1 MDKRL
6 LVKRTLGCVCAAT
19 MMGAT
24 LVTHHDSLNTVIAE
38 EKTVQVQKE
47 LPFIDSLHYLSENS
61 KKEFKEELSKVG
73 EASQKVKE
81 ILAKAQ
87 QADKQAQALAEMKIP
102 EKIPMKPLH
111 GPLYGGYF
119 RTWHD
124 KTSDPSEK
132 DKVNSMGELPKEVD
146 LAFVFHDWTK
156 DYSLFWKELATKHVP
171 KLNKQG
177 TRVIRTIPWRFLA
190 GGDNSGIAEDASKYP
205 NTPEGNKAL
214 AKAIVD
220 EYVYKYNLDGLDVD
234 IERDSIPKVNGEVSD
249 ENLKRSIH
257 VFEEIGKLIGPKG
270 ADKSRLFIMDSTYM
284 ADKNPLIERGAP
296 YIDLLLVQ
304 VYGARGEQGE
314 FQNDTK
320 LVTET
325 PEERWQGYSKYIR
338 PEQYMV
344 GFSFYEE
351 KAGSGNLWYDINTR
365 KDEDTA
371 NGINTDIT
379 GTRAERYARWQPKT
393 GGVKGGI
400 FSYAVDRD
408 GVAHQPEKV
417 AQQDK
422 RSQMQVDEITD
433 NIFHSDYSVSKA
445 LKQVMLKDKSYDL
458 IDEKDFPDKALREAV
473 IAQVGTRKGDL
484 ERFNGTL
491 RLDNPAIQSLEG
503 LNKFK
508 KLSQLDLIG
517 LSRITKLDRSV
528 LPANMKS
535 GKDTLETVLETYK
548 KNSKEE
554 PATIPPVSLT
564 ISGLTGLKELDLSGF
579 DRETLA
585 GLDAATLTS
594 LEKVDIS
601 GNKLDLAPGTE
612 NRQIFDVMRS
622 TVSNHVR
629 SNEQTVRFDK
639 QKPTGHYPTTYGT
652 TSLRLPKAE
661 GNIDL
666 QSRLLFGT
674 VTNQGTLINSEADYK
689 AYQNQKIA
697 GRNFV
702 DPDYHYNNF
711 KVSYDNYTLT
721 VTDSTLG
728 TTTDKRLATDK
739 EETYNVDFFSPA
751 DKTKAVH
758 TAKVIVGDEKTMMV
772 NLAEGATVIGGSA
785 DSVNARKVFD
795 GKIQSNLLTFD
806 NQASIIFE
814 IKDPSLAK
822 YWRLFN
828 DSSKDKDD
836 YIKEAKL
843 EVFTGQLNAEADV
856 KTSLEKSGDWV
867 TVSTYSGEEKVYSHS
882 LDNISAKYW
891 RVTVD
896 TKGGQYSSPSL
907 PELQILGYP
916 LPNADAIMKT
926 VTAAKELSQQKDKFP
941 QQVLGELITKEA
953 AVEASLTSKMFD
965 IAVINTNVEA
975 LKNVVD
981 ECLAYDKN
989 KETAFKATEDYR
1001 AAVNRIKAE
1010 RVTAE
1015 EMAQFKDLTEKA
1027 AWLNSK
1033 IEAKLADRGYD
1044 TDLMGLVDK
1053 LTPITE
1059 ALKLFAK

>member
-1 MDKRL
+1 MDKHL

-19 MMGAT
+19 LMGAA
-24 LVTHHDSLNTVIAE
+24 LATHHDSLNTVKAE

-47 LPFIDSLHYLSENS
+47 LPSIDSLHYLSENS
-61 KKEFKEELSKVG
+61 KKEFKEELSKAG
-73 EASQKVKE
+73 QESQKVKE

-87 QADKQAQALAEMKIP
+87 QADKQAQELAKMKIP

-124 KTSDPSEK
+124 KTSDPTEK

-146 LAFVFHDWTK
+146 LAFIFHDWTK

-190 GGDNSGIAEDASKYP
+190 GGDNSGIAEDTSKYP

-234 IERDSIPKVNGEVSD
+234 VEHDSIPKVDKKEDTAGVE
-249 ENLKRSIH
+249 RSIQ

-270 ADKSRLFIMDSTYM
+270 VDKSRLFIMDSTYM

-296 YIDLLLVQ
+296 YINLLLVQ
-304 VYGARGEQGE
+304 VYGSQGE
-314 FQNDTK
+314 KGGWEPVSNRPEKTM
-320 LVTET
+320 
-325 PEERWQGYSKYIR
+325 EERWQGYSKYIR
-338 PEQYMV
+338 PEQYMI

-351 KAGSGNLWYDINTR
+351 RAGSGNLWYDINSR
-365 KDEDTA
+365 KDDDKA

-400 FSYAVDRD
+400 FSYAIDRD
-408 GVAHQPEKV
+408 GVAHQPKQIAEK
-417 AQQDK
+417 DK
-422 RSQMQVDEITD
+422 QNVKNNQPQIPEITD

-445 LKQVMLKDKSYDL
+445 LKTVMLKDKSYDL

-473 IAQVGTRKGDL
+473 MAQVGTRKGDL

-508 KLSQLDLIG
+508 KLAQLDLIG
-517 LSRITKLDRSV
+517 LSRITKLDQSV
-528 LPANMKS
+528 LPANMKP

-548 KNSKEE
+548 KDNKEE
-554 PATIPPVSLT
+554 PATIPPVSLKV
-564 ISGLTGLKELDLSGF
+564 SGLTGLKELDLSGF

-612 NRQIFDVMRS
+612 NRQIFDTMLS
-622 TVSNHVR
+622 TVSNHVG
-629 SNEQTVRFDK
+629 SNEQTVKFDK
-639 QKPTGHYPTTYGT
+639 QKPTGHYPDTYGK
-652 TSLRLPKAE
+652 TSLRLPVAE

-666 QSRLLFGT
+666 QSQLLFGT

-689 AYQNQKIA
+689 AYQNHKIA
-697 GRNFV
+697 GRSFV
-702 DPDYHYNNF
+702 DSNYHYNNF
-711 KVSYDNYTLT
+711 KVSYENYTVK

-728 TTTDKRLATDK
+728 TTTDKTLATDK
-739 EETYNVDFFSPA
+739 EETYKVDFFSPA

-758 TAKVIVGDEKTMMV
+758 TAKVIIGDEKTMMV
-772 NLAEGATVIGGSA
+772 NLAAGATVIGGSA
-785 DSVNARKVFD
+785 DSQAALKAFD
-795 GKIQSNLLTFD
+795 GVIEYNPISTQNR
-806 NQASIIFE
+806 ASIIFE
-814 IKDPSLAK
+814 MKDPSLAK

-828 DSSKDKDD
+828 DSSKGEDD

-856 KTSLEKSGDWV
+856 KTSLEKSDDWQ
-867 TVSTYSGEEKVYSHS
+867 TVSTYSGQEQVFSHA

-891 RVTVD
+891 RITVD
-896 TKGGQYSSPSL
+896 NKKNQYGYVSL

-916 LPNADAIMKT
+916 LPNADTIMKT
-926 VTAAKELSQQKDKFP
+926 VTTAKELSQQKDKFS
-941 QQVLGELITKEA
+941 QKMLDELK
-953 AVEASLTSKMFD
+953 
-965 IAVINTNVEA
+965 
-975 LKNVVD
+975 
-981 ECLAYDKN
+981 
-989 KETAFKATEDYR
+989 
-1001 AAVNRIKAE
+1001 IK
-1010 RVTAE
+1010 
-1015 EMAQFKDLTEKA
+1015 EMALETS
-1027 AWLNSK
+1027 LNSK
-1033 IEAKLADRGYD
+1033 IFDVTAINANAG
-1044 TDLMGLVDK
+1044 V
-1053 LTPITE
+1053 
-1059 ALKLFAK
+1059 LKDCIEKRQLLKK

>member
-1 MDKRL
+1 MDKHL

-19 MMGAT
+19 LMGAA
-24 LVTHHDSLNTVIAE
+24 LATHHDSLNTVKAE

-47 LPFIDSLHYLSENS
+47 LPSIDSLHYLSENS
-61 KKEFKEELSKVG
+61 KKEFKEELSKAG
-73 EASQKVKE
+73 QESQKGKE

-87 QADKQAQALAEMKIP
+87 QADKQAQELAKMKIP

-124 KTSDPSEK
+124 KTSDPTEK

-146 LAFVFHDWTK
+146 LAFIFHDWTK

-190 GGDNSGIAEDASKYP
+190 GGDNSGIAEDTSKYP

-234 IERDSIPKVNGEVSD
+234 VEHDSIPKVDKKEDTAGVE
-249 ENLKRSIH
+249 RSIQ

-304 VYGARGEQGE
+304 VYGARGEKGV

-320 LVTET
+320 LVTDT

-338 PEQYMV
+338 PEQYMI

-351 KAGSGNLWYDINTR
+351 RAGSGNLWYDINSR
-365 KDEDTA
+365 KDDDKA

-400 FSYAVDRD
+400 FSYAIDRD

-422 RSQMQVDEITD
+422 RSQTQVDEITD

-445 LKQVMLKDKSYDL
+445 LKTVMLKDKSYDL

-473 IAQVGTRKGDL
+473 MAQVGTRKGDL

-508 KLSQLDLIG
+508 KLAQLDLIG
-517 LSRITKLDRSV
+517 LSRITKLDQSV
-528 LPANMKS
+528 LPANMKP

-548 KNSKEE
+548 QDNKEE
-554 PATIPPVSLT
+554 PATIPPVSLKV
-564 ISGLTGLKELDLSGF
+564 SGLTGLKELDLSGF

-612 NRQIFDVMRS
+612 NRQIFDTMLS
-622 TVSNHVR
+622 TVSNHVG
-629 SNEQTVRFDK
+629 SNEQTVKFDK
-639 QKPTGHYPTTYGT
+639 QKPTGHYPDTYGK
-652 TSLRLPKAE
+652 TSLRLPVAE

-666 QSRLLFGT
+666 QSQLLFGT

-689 AYQNQKIA
+689 AYQNHKIA
-697 GRNFV
+697 GRSFV
-702 DPDYHYNNF
+702 DSNYHYNNF
-711 KVSYDNYTLT
+711 KVSYENYTVK

-728 TTTDKRLATDK
+728 TTTDKTLATDK
-739 EETYNVDFFSPA
+739 EETYKVDFFSPA

-758 TAKVIVGDEKTMMV
+758 TAKVIIGDEKTMMV

-785 DSVNARKVFD
+785 DSQAALKAFD
-795 GKIQSNLLTFD
+795 GVIEYNPISTQNR
-806 NQASIIFE
+806 ASIIFE
-814 IKDPSLAK
+814 MKDPSLAK

-828 DSSKDKDD
+828 DSSKGEDD

-856 KTSLEKSGDWV
+856 KTSLEKSDDWQ
-867 TVSTYSGEEKVYSHS
+867 TVSTYSGQEQVFSHA

-891 RVTVD
+891 RITVD
-896 TKGGQYSSPSL
+896 NKKNQYGYVSL

-916 LPNADAIMKT
+916 LPNADTIMKT
-926 VTAAKELSQQKDKFP
+926 VTTAKELSQQKDKFS
-941 QQVLGELITKEA
+941 QKMLDELK
-953 AVEASLTSKMFD
+953 
-965 IAVINTNVEA
+965 
-975 LKNVVD
+975 
-981 ECLAYDKN
+981 
-989 KETAFKATEDYR
+989 
-1001 AAVNRIKAE
+1001 IK
-1010 RVTAE
+1010 
-1015 EMAQFKDLTEKA
+1015 EMALETS
-1027 AWLNSK
+1027 LNSK
-1033 IEAKLADRGYD
+1033 IFDVTAINANAG
-1044 TDLMGLVDK
+1044 V
-1053 LTPITE
+1053 
-1059 ALKLFAK
+1059 LKDCIEKRQLLKK

>member
-1 MDKRL
+1 MDKHL

-19 MMGAT
+19 LMGAA
-24 LVTHHDSLNTVIAE
+24 LATHHDSLNTVKAE

-47 LPFIDSLHYLSENS
+47 LSSIDSLHYLSENS
-61 KKEFKEELSKVG
+61 KKEFKEELSKEKVP
-73 EASQKVKE
+73 EKVKE

-87 QADKQAQALAEMKIP
+87 QADKQAQELAKMKIP

-124 KTSDPSEK
+124 KTSDPTEK

-146 LAFVFHDWTK
+146 LAFIFHDWTK

-190 GGDNSGIAEDASKYP
+190 GGDNSGIAEDTSKYP

-234 IERDSIPKVNGEVSD
+234 VEHDSIPKVDKKEDTAGVE
-249 ENLKRSIH
+249 RSIQ

-296 YIDLLLVQ
+296 YINLLLVQ
-304 VYGARGEQGE
+304 VYGSQGE
-314 FQNDTK
+314 KGGWEPVSNRPEKTM
-320 LVTET
+320 
-325 PEERWQGYSKYIR
+325 EERWQGYSKYIR
-338 PEQYMV
+338 PEQYMI

-351 KAGSGNLWYDINTR
+351 RAGSGNLWYDINSR
-365 KDEDTA
+365 KDEDKA

-400 FSYAVDRD
+400 FSYAIDRD

-422 RSQMQVDEITD
+422 RSQTQVDEITD

-445 LKQVMLKDKSYDL
+445 LKTVMLKDKSYDL

-473 IAQVGTRKGDL
+473 MAQVGTRKGDL

-508 KLSQLDLIG
+508 KLAQLELIG
-517 LSRITKLDRSV
+517 LSRITKLDQSV
-528 LPANMKS
+528 LPANMKP

-548 KNSKEE
+548 KDNKEE
-554 PATIPPVSLT
+554 PATIPPVSLKV
-564 ISGLTGLKELDLSGF
+564 SGLTGLKELDLSGF

-612 NRQIFDVMRS
+612 NRQIFDTMLS
-622 TVSNHVR
+622 TVSNHVG
-629 SNEQTVRFDK
+629 SNEQTVKFDK
-639 QKPTGHYPTTYGT
+639 QKPTGHYPDTYGK
-652 TSLRLPKAE
+652 TSLRLPVAE

-666 QSRLLFGT
+666 QSQLLFGT

-689 AYQNQKIA
+689 AYQNHKIA
-697 GRNFV
+697 GRSFV
-702 DPDYHYNNF
+702 DSNYHYNNF
-711 KVSYDNYTLT
+711 KVSYENYTVK

-728 TTTDKRLATDK
+728 TTTDKTLATDK
-739 EETYNVDFFSPA
+739 EETYKVDFFSPA

-758 TAKVIVGDEKTMMV
+758 TAKVIIGDEKTMMV

-785 DSVNARKVFD
+785 DSQAALKAFD
-795 GKIQSNLLTFD
+795 GVIEYNPISTQNR
-806 NQASIIFE
+806 ASIIFE
-814 IKDPSLAK
+814 MKNPSLAK

-828 DSSKDKDD
+828 DSSKDKKD

-856 KTSLEKSGDWV
+856 KTSLEKSDDWQ
-867 TVSTYSGEEKVYSHS
+867 TVSTYSGQEQVFSHA

-891 RVTVD
+891 RITVD
-896 TKGGQYSSPSL
+896 TKGGNYSWPSL

-916 LPNADAIMKT
+916 LPNADTIMKT
-926 VTAAKELSQQKDKFP
+926 VTTAKELSQQKDKFS
-941 QQVLGELITKEA
+941 QKMLDELK
-953 AVEASLTSKMFD
+953 
-965 IAVINTNVEA
+965 
-975 LKNVVD
+975 
-981 ECLAYDKN
+981 
-989 KETAFKATEDYR
+989 
-1001 AAVNRIKAE
+1001 IK
-1010 RVTAE
+1010 
-1015 EMAQFKDLTEKA
+1015 EMALETS
-1027 AWLNSK
+1027 LNSK
-1033 IEAKLADRGYD
+1033 IFDVTAINANAG
-1044 TDLMGLVDK
+1044 V
-1053 LTPITE
+1053 
-1059 ALKLFAK
+1059 LKDCIEKKVSC

>member
-1 MDKRL
+1 MDKHL

-19 MMGAT
+19 LMGAA
-24 LVTHHDSLNTVIAE
+24 LATHHDSLNTVKAE

-47 LPFIDSLHYLSENS
+47 LSSIDSLHYLSENS
-61 KKEFKEELSKVG
+61 KKEFKEELSKEKVP
-73 EASQKVKE
+73 EKVKE

-87 QADKQAQALAEMKIP
+87 QADKQAQELTKMKIP

-124 KTSDPSEK
+124 KTSDPTEK

-146 LAFVFHDWTK
+146 LAFIFHDWTK

-190 GGDNSGIAEDASKYP
+190 GGDNSGIAEDTSKYP

-234 IERDSIPKVNGEVSD
+234 VEHDSIPKVNGKASD
-249 ENLKRSIH
+249 ENLKRSID

-270 ADKSRLFIMDSTYM
+270 VDKSRLFIMDSTYM

-338 PEQYMV
+338 PEQYMI

-351 KAGSGNLWYDINTR
+351 RAGSGNLWYDINSR
-365 KDEDTA
+365 KDDDKA

-400 FSYAVDRD
+400 FSYAIDRD
-408 GVAHQPEKV
+408 GVAHQPKQIAEK
-417 AQQDK
+417 DK
-422 RSQMQVDEITD
+422 QNVKNNQPQIPEITD

-445 LKQVMLKDKSYDL
+445 LKTVMLKDKSYDL

-473 IAQVGTRKGDL
+473 MAQVGTRKGDL

-508 KLSQLDLIG
+508 KLAQLDLIG
-517 LSRITKLDRSV
+517 LSRITKLDQSV
-528 LPANMKS
+528 LPANMKP

-548 KNSKEE
+548 KDNKEE
-554 PATIPPVSLT
+554 PATIPPVSLKV
-564 ISGLTGLKELDLSGF
+564 SGLTGLKELDLSGF

-612 NRQIFDVMRS
+612 NRQIFDTMLS
-622 TVSNHVR
+622 TISNHVG
-629 SNEQTVRFDK
+629 SNEQTVKFDK
-639 QKPTGHYPTTYGT
+639 QKPTGHYPDTYGK
-652 TSLRLPKAE
+652 TSLRLPVAE

-666 QSRLLFGT
+666 QSQLLFGT

-689 AYQNQKIA
+689 AYQNHKIA
-697 GRNFV
+697 GRSFV
-702 DPDYHYNNF
+702 DSNYHYNNF
-711 KVSYDNYTLT
+711 KVSYENYTVK

-728 TTTDKRLATDK
+728 TTTDKTLATDK
-739 EETYNVDFFSPA
+739 EETYKVDFFSPA

-785 DSVNARKVFD
+785 DSQAALKAFD
-795 GKIQSNLLTFD
+795 GVIEYNPISTQNR
-806 NQASIIFE
+806 ASIIFE
-814 IKDPSLAK
+814 MKDPSLAK

-828 DSSKDKDD
+828 DSSKGEDD

-856 KTSLEKSGDWV
+856 KTSLEKSDDWQ
-867 TVSTYSGEEKVYSHS
+867 TVSTYSGQEQVFSHA

-896 TKGGQYSSPSL
+896 TKGGNYSWSSL

-916 LPNADAIMKT
+916 LPNADTIMKT
-926 VTAAKELSQQKDKFP
+926 VTTAKELSQQKDKFS
-941 QQVLGELITKEA
+941 QKILDELK
-953 AVEASLTSKMFD
+953 
-965 IAVINTNVEA
+965 
-975 LKNVVD
+975 
-981 ECLAYDKN
+981 
-989 KETAFKATEDYR
+989 
-1001 AAVNRIKAE
+1001 IK
-1010 RVTAE
+1010 
-1015 EMAQFKDLTEKA
+1015 EMALETS
-1027 AWLNSK
+1027 LNSK
-1033 IEAKLADRGYD
+1033 IFDVTAIDANAG
-1044 TDLMGLVDK
+1044 V
-1053 LTPITE
+1053 
-1059 ALKLFAK
+1059 LKDCIEKRQLLKK

>member
-1 MDKRL
+1 MDKHL

-19 MMGAT
+19 LMGAA
-24 LVTHHDSLNTVIAE
+24 LATHHDSLNTVKAE

-47 LPFIDSLHYLSENS
+47 LSSIDSLHYLSENS
-61 KKEFKEELSKVG
+61 KKEFKEELSKAG
-73 EASQKVKE
+73 QESQKVKE

-87 QADKQAQALAEMKIP
+87 QADKQAQELAKMKIP

-124 KTSDPSEK
+124 KTSDPTEK

-146 LAFVFHDWTK
+146 LAFIFHDWTK

-190 GGDNSGIAEDASKYP
+190 GGDNSGIAEDTSKYP

-234 IERDSIPKVNGEVSD
+234 VEHDSIPKVNGKASD
-249 ENLKRSIH
+249 ENLKRSIQ

-270 ADKSRLFIMDSTYM
+270 VDKSRLFIMDSTYM

-296 YIDLLLVQ
+296 YINLLLVQ
-304 VYGARGEQGE
+304 VYGSQGE
-314 FQNDTK
+314 KGGWEPVSNRPEKTM
-320 LVTET
+320 
-325 PEERWQGYSKYIR
+325 EERWQGYSKYIR
-338 PEQYMV
+338 PEQYMI

-351 KAGSGNLWYDINTR
+351 RAGSGNLWYDINVE
-365 KDEDTA
+365 DES
-371 NGINTDIT
+371 NPNIGKEIK
-379 GTRAERYARWQPKT
+379 GTRAERYAKWQPKT

-408 GVAHQPEKV
+408 GVAHPK
-417 AQQDK
+417 K
-422 RSQMQVDEITD
+422 NGYKNPKLD
-433 NIFHSDYSVSKA
+433 NIVTSDYSVSKA
-445 LKQVMLKDKSYDL
+445 LKTVMLKDKSYDL

-473 IAQVGTRKGDL
+473 MAQVGTRKGDL

-508 KLSQLDLIG
+508 KLAQLDLIG
-517 LSRITKLDRSV
+517 LSRITKLDQSV
-528 LPANMKS
+528 LPANMKP

-548 KNSKEE
+548 KDNKEE
-554 PATIPPVSLT
+554 SATIPPVSLKV
-564 ISGLTGLKELDLSGF
+564 SGLTGLKELDLSGF

-612 NRQIFDVMRS
+612 NRQIFDTMLS
-622 TVSNHVR
+622 TVSNHVG
-629 SNEQTVRFDK
+629 SNKQTVKFDK
-639 QKPTGHYPTTYGT
+639 QKPTGHYPDTYGK
-652 TSLRLPKAE
+652 TSLRLPVANEKV
-661 GNIDL
+661 DL
-666 QSRLLFGT
+666 QSQLLFGT

-689 AYQNQKIA
+689 AYQNQQIA
-697 GRNFV
+697 GRSFV
-702 DPDYHYNNF
+702 DSNYHYNNF
-711 KVSYDNYTLT
+711 KVSYENYTVK

-728 TTTDKRLATDK
+728 TTTDKTLATDK
-739 EETYNVDFFSPA
+739 EETYKVDFFSPA

-785 DSVNARKVFD
+785 DPVNARKVFD
-795 GKIQSNLLTFD
+795 SEIQSNLLTFD

-814 IKDPSLAK
+814 MKDPSLAK

-828 DSSKDKDD
+828 DSSKGKDD

-856 KTSLEKSGDWV
+856 KTSLEKSDDWQ
-867 TVSTYSGEEKVYSHS
+867 TVSTYSGQEQVFSHA

-891 RVTVD
+891 RITVD
-896 TKGGQYSSPSL
+896 NKKNQYGCVSL

-916 LPNADAIMKT
+916 LPNADIIMKT
-926 VTAAKELSQQKDKFP
+926 VTAAKELSQQKDKFS
-941 QQVLGELITKEA
+941 QKMLDELK
-953 AVEASLTSKMFD
+953 
-965 IAVINTNVEA
+965 
-975 LKNVVD
+975 
-981 ECLAYDKN
+981 
-989 KETAFKATEDYR
+989 
-1001 AAVNRIKAE
+1001 IK
-1010 RVTAE
+1010 
-1015 EMAQFKDLTEKA
+1015 EMALETS
-1027 AWLNSK
+1027 LNSK
-1033 IEAKLADRGYD
+1033 IFDVTAINANAG
-1044 TDLMGLVDK
+1044 V
-1053 LTPITE
+1053 
-1059 ALKLFAK
+1059 LKDCIEKRQLLKK

>member
-1 MDKRL
+1 MDKHL

-19 MMGAT
+19 LMGAA
-24 LVTHHDSLNTVIAE
+24 LATHHDSLNTVKAE

-47 LPFIDSLHYLSENS
+47 LSSIDGLHYLSENS
-61 KKEFKEELSKVG
+61 KKEFKEELSKEKVP
-73 EASQKVKE
+73 EKVKE

-87 QADKQAQALAEMKIP
+87 QADKQAQELAKMKIP

-124 KTSDPSEK
+124 KTSDPTEK

-146 LAFVFHDWTK
+146 LAFIFHDWTK

-177 TRVIRTIPWRFLA
+177 TRVIRTIPWRFLD
-190 GGDNSGIAEDASKYP
+190 GGDNSGIAEDTSKYP

-214 AKAIVD
+214 AKSIVD

-234 IERDSIPKVNGEVSD
+234 VEHDSIPKVDKKEDTAGVE
-249 ENLKRSIH
+249 RSIQ

-296 YIDLLLVQ
+296 YINLLLVQ
-304 VYGARGEQGE
+304 VYGSQGE
-314 FQNDTK
+314 KGGWEPVSNRPEKTM
-320 LVTET
+320 
-325 PEERWQGYSKYIR
+325 EERWQGYSKYIR
-338 PEQYMV
+338 PEQYMI

-351 KAGSGNLWYDINTR
+351 RAGSGNLWYDINVE
-365 KDEDTA
+365 DES
-371 NGINTDIT
+371 NPNIGKEIK
-379 GTRAERYARWQPKT
+379 GTRAERYAKWQPKT

-408 GVAHQPEKV
+408 GVAHPK
-417 AQQDK
+417 K
-422 RSQMQVDEITD
+422 NGYKNPKLD
-433 NIFHSDYSVSKA
+433 NIVTSDYSVSKA
-445 LKQVMLKDKSYDL
+445 LKTVMLKDKSYDL

-473 IAQVGTRKGDL
+473 MAQVGTRKGDL
-484 ERFNGTL
+484 ERFDGTL

-508 KLSQLDLIG
+508 KLAQLDLIG
-517 LSRITKLDRSV
+517 LSRITKLDQSV
-528 LPANMKS
+528 LPANMKP

-548 KNSKEE
+548 KDNKEE
-554 PATIPPVSLT
+554 SATIPPVSLKV
-564 ISGLTGLKELDLSGF
+564 SGLTGLKELDLSGF

-612 NRQIFDVMRS
+612 NRQIFDTMLS
-622 TVSNHVR
+622 TVSNHVG
-629 SNEQTVRFDK
+629 SNKQTVKFDK
-639 QKPTGHYPTTYGT
+639 QKPTGHYPDTYGK
-652 TSLRLPKAE
+652 TSLRLPVANEKV
-661 GNIDL
+661 DL
-666 QSRLLFGT
+666 QSQLLFGT

-689 AYQNQKIA
+689 AYQNHKIA
-697 GRNFV
+697 GRSFV
-702 DPDYHYNNF
+702 DSNYHYNNF
-711 KVSYDNYTLT
+711 KVSYENYTVK

-728 TTTDKRLATDK
+728 TTTDKTLATDK
-739 EETYNVDFFSPA
+739 EETYKVDFFSPA

-772 NLAEGATVIGGSA
+772 NLAAGATVIKSEN
-785 DSVNARKVFD
+785 DENAKKVFN
-795 GKIQSNLLTFD
+795 GIMEYNPISTQNR
-806 NQASIIFE
+806 ASIIFE

-828 DSSKDKDD
+828 DSSKDKKD

-856 KTSLEKSGDWV
+856 KTSLEKSDDWQ
-867 TVSTYSGEEKVYSHS
+867 TVSTYSGQEQVFSHA

-891 RVTVD
+891 RITVD
-896 TKGGQYSSPSL
+896 NKKNQYGYVSL

-916 LPNADAIMKT
+916 LPNADTIMKT
-926 VTAAKELSQQKDKFP
+926 VPAAKELSQQKDKFS
-941 QQVLGELITKEA
+941 QKMLDELK
-953 AVEASLTSKMFD
+953 
-965 IAVINTNVEA
+965 
-975 LKNVVD
+975 
-981 ECLAYDKN
+981 
-989 KETAFKATEDYR
+989 
-1001 AAVNRIKAE
+1001 IK
-1010 RVTAE
+1010 
-1015 EMAQFKDLTEKA
+1015 EMALETS
-1027 AWLNSK
+1027 LNSK
-1033 IEAKLADRGYD
+1033 IFDVTAINANAG
-1044 TDLMGLVDK
+1044 V
-1053 LTPITE
+1053 
-1059 ALKLFAK
+1059 LKDCIEKRQLLKK

>member
-1 MDKRL
+1 MDKHL

-19 MMGAT
+19 LMGAA
-24 LVTHHDSLNTVIAE
+24 LATHHDSLNTVKAE

-47 LPFIDSLHYLSENS
+47 LSSIDSLHYLSENS
-61 KKEFKEELSKVG
+61 KKEFKEELSKAG
-73 EASQKVKE
+73 QESQKVKE

-87 QADKQAQALAEMKIP
+87 QADKQAQELAKMKIP

-124 KTSDPSEK
+124 KTSDPTEK

-146 LAFVFHDWTK
+146 LAFIFHDWTK

-190 GGDNSGIAEDASKYP
+190 GGDNSGIAEDTSKYP

-234 IERDSIPKVNGEVSD
+234 VEHDSIPKVDKKEDTAGVE
-249 ENLKRSIH
+249 RSIQ

-270 ADKSRLFIMDSTYM
+270 VDKSRLFIMDSTYM

-314 FQNDTK
+314 FQNDTR

-338 PEQYMV
+338 PEQYMI

-351 KAGSGNLWYDINTR
+351 RAGSGNLWYDINVE
-365 KDEDTA
+365 DES
-371 NGINTDIT
+371 NPNVGKEIK
-379 GTRAERYARWQPKT
+379 GTRAERYAKWQPKT

-408 GVAHQPEKV
+408 GVAHPK
-417 AQQDK
+417 K
-422 RSQMQVDEITD
+422 NGYKNPKLD
-433 NIFHSDYSVSKA
+433 NIVTSDYSVSKA
-445 LKQVMLKDKSYDL
+445 LKTVMLKDKSYDL

-473 IAQVGTRKGDL
+473 MAQVGTRKGDL

-508 KLSQLDLIG
+508 KLAQLDLIG
-517 LSRITKLDRSV
+517 LSRITKLDQSV
-528 LPANMKS
+528 LPANMKP

-548 KNSKEE
+548 KDNKEE
-554 PATIPPVSLT
+554 PATIPPVSLKV
-564 ISGLTGLKELDLSGF
+564 SGLTGLKELDLSGF

-612 NRQIFDVMRS
+612 NRQIFDIMLS
-622 TVSNHVR
+622 TISNHVG
-629 SNEQTVRFDK
+629 SNEQTVKFDK
-639 QKPTGHYPTTYGT
+639 QKPTGHYPDTYGK
-652 TSLRLPKAE
+652 TSLRLPVANEKV
-661 GNIDL
+661 DL
-666 QSRLLFGT
+666 QSQLLFGT

-689 AYQNQKIA
+689 AYQNHKIA
-697 GRNFV
+697 GRSFV
-702 DPDYHYNNF
+702 DSNYHYNNF
-711 KVSYDNYTLT
+711 KVSYENYTVK

-728 TTTDKRLATDK
+728 TTTDKTLATDK
-739 EETYNVDFFSPA
+739 EETYKVDFFSPA

-785 DSVNARKVFD
+785 DKEMSRNVFD
-795 GKIQSNLLTFD
+795 GSLGGDRSNLLGMSGPKST
-806 NQASIIFE
+806 IIFNLKESGIVKHWRFFNDRARSPQNPAEDIQE
-814 IKDPSLAK
+814 IKLQVFDSEK
-822 YWRLFN
+822 YDIETLLKTPNQF
-828 DSSKDKDD
+828 DKDD
-836 YIKEAKL
+836 YWIT
-843 EVFTGQLNAEADV
+843 VD
-856 KTSLEKSGDWV
+856 SYKSKSE
-867 TVSTYSGEEKVYSHS
+867 TVNNYDQVLKM
-882 LDNISAKYW
+882 NSAKYW

-896 TKGGQYSSPSL
+896 TKGGNYSWPSL

-916 LPNADAIMKT
+916 LPNADTIMKT
-926 VTAAKELSQQKDKFP
+926 VTAAKELSQQKDKFS
-941 QQVLGELITKEA
+941 QKMLDELK
-953 AVEASLTSKMFD
+953 
-965 IAVINTNVEA
+965 
-975 LKNVVD
+975 
-981 ECLAYDKN
+981 
-989 KETAFKATEDYR
+989 
-1001 AAVNRIKAE
+1001 IK
-1010 RVTAE
+1010 
-1015 EMAQFKDLTEKA
+1015 EMALETS
-1027 AWLNSK
+1027 LNSK
-1033 IEAKLADRGYD
+1033 IFDVTAINANAG
-1044 TDLMGLVDK
+1044 V
-1053 LTPITE
+1053 
-1059 ALKLFAK
+1059 LKDCIEKRQLLKK

>member
-1 MDKRL
+1 MDKHL

-19 MMGAT
+19 LMGAA
-24 LVTHHDSLNTVIAE
+24 LATHHDSLNTVKAE

-47 LPFIDSLHYLSENS
+47 LSSIDSLHYLSENS
-61 KKEFKEELSKVG
+61 KKEFKEELSKEKVP
-73 EASQKVKE
+73 EKVKE

-87 QADKQAQALAEMKIP
+87 QADKQAQELTKMKIP

-124 KTSDPSEK
+124 KTSDPTEK

-146 LAFVFHDWTK
+146 LAFIFHDWTK

-190 GGDNSGIAEDASKYP
+190 GGDNSGIAEDTSKYP

-234 IERDSIPKVNGEVSD
+234 VEHDSIPKVNGKASD
-249 ENLKRSIH
+249 ENLKRSID

-304 VYGARGEQGE
+304 VYGVRGEQGE

-338 PEQYMV
+338 PEQYMI

-351 KAGSGNLWYDINTR
+351 RAGSGNLWYDINSR
-365 KDEDTA
+365 KDEDKA

-393 GGVKGGI
+393 GGIKGGI
-400 FSYAVDRD
+400 FSYAIDRD
-408 GVAHQPEKV
+408 GVAHQPKQIAEK
-417 AQQDK
+417 DK
-422 RSQMQVDEITD
+422 QNVKNNQPQIPEITD

-445 LKQVMLKDKSYDL
+445 LKTVMLKDKSYDL

-473 IAQVGTRKGDL
+473 MAQVGTRKGDL

-508 KLSQLDLIG
+508 KLAQLDLIG
-517 LSRITKLDRSV
+517 LSRITKLDQSV
-528 LPANMKS
+528 LPANMKP

-548 KNSKEE
+548 KDNKEE
-554 PATIPPVSLT
+554 PATIPPVSLKV
-564 ISGLTGLKELDLSGF
+564 SGLTGLKELDLSGF

-612 NRQIFDVMRS
+612 NRQIFDTMLS
-622 TVSNHVR
+622 TVSNHVG
-629 SNEQTVRFDK
+629 SNEQTVKFDK
-639 QKPTGHYPTTYGT
+639 QKPTGHYPDTYGK
-652 TSLRLPKAE
+652 TSLRLPVANEKV
-661 GNIDL
+661 DL
-666 QSRLLFGT
+666 QSQLLFGT

-689 AYQNQKIA
+689 AYQNHKIA
-697 GRNFV
+697 GRSFV
-702 DPDYHYNNF
+702 DSNYHYNNF
-711 KVSYDNYTLT
+711 KVSYENYTVK

-728 TTTDKRLATDK
+728 TTTDKTLATDK
-739 EETYNVDFFSPA
+739 EETYKVDFFSPA

-772 NLAEGATVIGGSA
+772 NLAAGATVIKSEN
-785 DSVNARKVFD
+785 DENAKKVFN
-795 GKIQSNLLTFD
+795 GIMEYNPLSFNNKS
-806 NQASIIFE
+806 SIIFE
-814 IKDPSLAK
+814 MKDPSLAK

-828 DSSKDKDD
+828 DNSKGKDD

-856 KTSLEKSGDWV
+856 KTSLEKSDDWQ
-867 TVSTYSGEEKVYSHS
+867 TVSTYSGQEQVFSHA

-891 RVTVD
+891 RITVD
-896 TKGGQYSSPSL
+896 NKKNQYGYVSL

-916 LPNADAIMKT
+916 LPNADTIMKT
-926 VTAAKELSQQKDKFP
+926 VTAAKELSQQKDKFS
-941 QQVLGELITKEA
+941 QKMLDELK
-953 AVEASLTSKMFD
+953 
-965 IAVINTNVEA
+965 
-975 LKNVVD
+975 
-981 ECLAYDKN
+981 
-989 KETAFKATEDYR
+989 
-1001 AAVNRIKAE
+1001 IK
-1010 RVTAE
+1010 
-1015 EMAQFKDLTEKA
+1015 EMALETS
-1027 AWLNSK
+1027 LNSK
-1033 IEAKLADRGYD
+1033 IFDVTAINANAG
-1044 TDLMGLVDK
+1044 V
-1053 LTPITE
+1053 
-1059 ALKLFAK
+1059 LKDCIEKRQLLKK

>member
-1 MDKRL
+1 MDKHL

-19 MMGAT
+19 LMGAA
-24 LVTHHDSLNTVIAE
+24 LATHHDSLNTVKAE

-47 LPFIDSLHYLSENS
+47 LPSIDSLHYLSENS
-61 KKEFKEELSKVG
+61 KKEFKEELSKAG
-73 EASQKVKE
+73 QESQKVKE

-87 QADKQAQALAEMKIP
+87 QADKQAQELAKMKIP

-124 KTSDPSEK
+124 KTSDPTEK

-146 LAFVFHDWTK
+146 LAFIFHDWTK

-190 GGDNSGIAEDASKYP
+190 GGDNSGIAEDTSKYP

-234 IERDSIPKVNGEVSD
+234 VEHDSIPKVNGKASD
-249 ENLKRSIH
+249 ENLKRSIQ

-270 ADKSRLFIMDSTYM
+270 VDKSRLFIMDSTYM

-296 YIDLLLVQ
+296 YINLLLVQ
-304 VYGARGEQGE
+304 IYGSQGE
-314 FQNDTK
+314 KGVFQNDTK
-320 LVTET
+320 LVTDT

-338 PEQYMV
+338 PEQYMI

-351 KAGSGNLWYDINTR
+351 NAQEGNLWYDINSR

-371 NGINTDIT
+371 NGINSDIT

-400 FSYAVDRD
+400 FSYAIDRD
-408 GVAHQPEKV
+408 GVAHPK
-417 AQQDK
+417 K
-422 RSQMQVDEITD
+422 NGYKNPKLD
-433 NIFHSDYSVSKA
+433 NIVTSDYSVSKA
-445 LKQVMLKDKSYDL
+445 LKTVMLKDKSYDL

-473 IAQVGTRKGDL
+473 MAQVGTRKGDL

-508 KLSQLDLIG
+508 KLAQLDLIG
-517 LSRITKLDRSV
+517 LSRITKLDQSV
-528 LPANMKS
+528 LPANMKP

-548 KNSKEE
+548 KDNKEE
-554 PATIPPVSLT
+554 PATIPPVSLKV
-564 ISGLTGLKELDLSGF
+564 SGLTGLKELDLSGF

-612 NRQIFDVMRS
+612 NRQIFDTMLS
-622 TVSNHVR
+622 TVSNHLG
-629 SNEQTVRFDK
+629 SNEQTVKFDK
-639 QKPTGHYPTTYGT
+639 QKPTGHYPDTYGK
-652 TSLRLPKAE
+652 TSLRLPVANEKV
-661 GNIDL
+661 DL
-666 QSRLLFGT
+666 QSQLLFGT

-689 AYQNQKIA
+689 AYQNHKIA
-697 GRNFV
+697 GRSFV
-702 DPDYHYNNF
+702 DSNYHYNNF
-711 KVSYDNYTLT
+711 KVSYENYTVK

-728 TTTDKRLATDK
+728 TTTDKTLATDK
-739 EETYNVDFFSPA
+739 EETYKVDFFSPA

-772 NLAEGATVIGGSA
+772 NLAAGATVIGGSA
-785 DSVNARKVFD
+785 DPVNARKVFD
-795 GKIQSNLLTFD
+795 SEIQSNLLTFD

-814 IKDPSLAK
+814 MKEPSLAK

-828 DSSKDKDD
+828 DSSKDKKD

-856 KTSLEKSGDWV
+856 KTSLEKSDDWQ
-867 TVSTYSGEEKVYSHS
+867 TVSTYSGQEQVFSHA

-891 RVTVD
+891 RITVD
-896 TKGGQYSSPSL
+896 TKGGNYSWPSL

-916 LPNADAIMKT
+916 LPNADTIMKT
-926 VTAAKELSQQKDKFP
+926 VTTAKGLSQQKDKFS
-941 QQVLGELITKEA
+941 QKMLDELK
-953 AVEASLTSKMFD
+953 
-965 IAVINTNVEA
+965 
-975 LKNVVD
+975 
-981 ECLAYDKN
+981 
-989 KETAFKATEDYR
+989 
-1001 AAVNRIKAE
+1001 IK
-1010 RVTAE
+1010 
-1015 EMAQFKDLTEKA
+1015 EMALETS
-1027 AWLNSK
+1027 LNSK
-1033 IEAKLADRGYD
+1033 IFDVTAINANAG
-1044 TDLMGLVDK
+1044 V
-1053 LTPITE
+1053 
-1059 ALKLFAK
+1059 LKDCIEKSQLLKK

>member
-1 MDKRL
+1 MDKHL

-19 MMGAT
+19 LMGAA
-24 LVTHHDSLNTVIAE
+24 LATHHDSLNTVKAE

-47 LPFIDSLHYLSENS
+47 LSSIDSLHYLSENS
-61 KKEFKEELSKVG
+61 KKEFKEELSKEKVP
-73 EASQKVKE
+73 EKVKE

-87 QADKQAQALAEMKIP
+87 QADKQAQELTKMKIP

-124 KTSDPSEK
+124 KTSDPTEK

-146 LAFVFHDWTK
+146 LAFIFHDWTK

-190 GGDNSGIAEDASKYP
+190 GGDNSGIAEDTSKYP

-234 IERDSIPKVNGEVSD
+234 VEHDSIPKVNGKASD
-249 ENLKRSIH
+249 ENLKRSID

-270 ADKSRLFIMDSTYM
+270 VDKSRLFIMDSTYM

-338 PEQYMV
+338 PEQYMI

-351 KAGSGNLWYDINTR
+351 RAGSGNLWYDINSR
-365 KDEDTA
+365 KDDDKA

-400 FSYAVDRD
+400 FSYAIDRD
-408 GVAHQPEKV
+408 GVAHQPKQIAEK
-417 AQQDK
+417 DK
-422 RSQMQVDEITD
+422 QNVKNNQPQIPEITD

-445 LKQVMLKDKSYDL
+445 LKTVMLKDKSYDL

-473 IAQVGTRKGDL
+473 MAQVGTRKGDL

-508 KLSQLDLIG
+508 KLAQLDLIG
-517 LSRITKLDRSV
+517 LSRITKLDQSV
-528 LPANMKS
+528 LPANMKP

-548 KNSKEE
+548 KDNKEE
-554 PATIPPVSLT
+554 PATIPPVSLKV
-564 ISGLTGLKELDLSGF
+564 SGLTGLKELDLSGF

-612 NRQIFDVMRS
+612 NRQIFDPMLS
-622 TVSNHVR
+622 TISNHVG
-629 SNEQTVRFDK
+629 SNEQTVKFDK
-639 QKPTGHYPTTYGT
+639 QKPTGHYPDTYGK
-652 TSLRLPKAE
+652 TSLRLPVAE

-666 QSRLLFGT
+666 QSQLLFGT

-689 AYQNQKIA
+689 AYQNHKIA
-697 GRNFV
+697 GRSFV
-702 DPDYHYNNF
+702 DSNYHYNNF
-711 KVSYDNYTLT
+711 KVSYENYTVK

-728 TTTDKRLATDK
+728 TTTDKTLATDK
-739 EETYNVDFFSPA
+739 EETYKVDFFSPA

-785 DSVNARKVFD
+785 DSQAALKAFD
-795 GKIQSNLLTFD
+795 GVIEYNPISTQNR
-806 NQASIIFE
+806 ASIIFE
-814 IKDPSLAK
+814 MKDPSLAK

-828 DSSKDKDD
+828 DSSKGEDD

-856 KTSLEKSGDWV
+856 KTSLEKSDDWQ
-867 TVSTYSGEEKVYSHS
+867 TVSTYSGQEQVFSHA

-896 TKGGQYSSPSL
+896 TKGGNYSWPSL

-916 LPNADAIMKT
+916 LPNADTIMKT
-926 VTAAKELSQQKDKFP
+926 VTTAKELSQQKDKFS
-941 QQVLGELITKEA
+941 QKILDELK
-953 AVEASLTSKMFD
+953 
-965 IAVINTNVEA
+965 
-975 LKNVVD
+975 
-981 ECLAYDKN
+981 
-989 KETAFKATEDYR
+989 
-1001 AAVNRIKAE
+1001 IK
-1010 RVTAE
+1010 
-1015 EMAQFKDLTEKA
+1015 EMALETS
-1027 AWLNSK
+1027 LNSK
-1033 IEAKLADRGYD
+1033 IFDVTAIDANAG
-1044 TDLMGLVDK
+1044 V
-1053 LTPITE
+1053 
-1059 ALKLFAK
+1059 LKDCIEKRQLLKK

>member
-1 MDKRL
+1 MDKHL

-19 MMGAT
+19 LMGAA
-24 LVTHHDSLNTVIAE
+24 LATHHDSLNTVKAE

-47 LPFIDSLHYLSENS
+47 LSSIDSLHYLSENS
-61 KKEFKEELSKVG
+61 KKEFKEELSKEKVP
-73 EASQKVKE
+73 EKVKE

-87 QADKQAQALAEMKIP
+87 QADKQAQELTKMKIP

-111 GPLYGGYF
+111 SPLYGGYF

-124 KTSDPSEK
+124 KTSDPTEK

-146 LAFVFHDWTK
+146 LAFIFHDWTK

-190 GGDNSGIAEDASKYP
+190 GGDNSGIAEDTSKYP

-234 IERDSIPKVNGEVSD
+234 VEHDSIPKVNGKASD
-249 ENLKRSIH
+249 ENLKRSID

-270 ADKSRLFIMDSTYM
+270 VDKSRLFIMDSTYM

-338 PEQYMV
+338 PEQYMI

-351 KAGSGNLWYDINTR
+351 RAGSGNLWYDINSR
-365 KDEDTA
+365 KDDDKA

-400 FSYAVDRD
+400 FSYAIDRD
-408 GVAHQPEKV
+408 GVAHQPKQIAEK
-417 AQQDK
+417 DK
-422 RSQMQVDEITD
+422 QNVKNNQPQIPEITD

-445 LKQVMLKDKSYDL
+445 LKTVMLKDKSYDL

-473 IAQVGTRKGDL
+473 MAQVGTRKGDL

-508 KLSQLDLIG
+508 KLAQLDLIG
-517 LSRITKLDRSV
+517 LSRITKLDQSV
-528 LPANMKS
+528 LPANMKP

-548 KNSKEE
+548 KDNKEE
-554 PATIPPVSLT
+554 PATIPPVSLKV
-564 ISGLTGLKELDLSGF
+564 SGLTGLKELDLSGF

-612 NRQIFDVMRS
+612 NRQIFDTMLS
-622 TVSNHVR
+622 TISNHVG
-629 SNEQTVRFDK
+629 SNEQTVKFDK
-639 QKPTGHYPTTYGT
+639 QKPTGHYPDTYGK
-652 TSLRLPKAE
+652 TSLRLPVAE

-666 QSRLLFGT
+666 QSQLLFGT

-689 AYQNQKIA
+689 AYQNHKIA
-697 GRNFV
+697 GRSFV
-702 DPDYHYNNF
+702 DSNYHYNNF
-711 KVSYDNYTLT
+711 KVSYENYTVK

-728 TTTDKRLATDK
+728 TTTDKTLATDK
-739 EETYNVDFFSPA
+739 EETYKVDFFSPA

-785 DSVNARKVFD
+785 DSQAALKAFD
-795 GKIQSNLLTFD
+795 GVIEYNPISTQNR
-806 NQASIIFE
+806 ASIIFE
-814 IKDPSLAK
+814 MKDPSLAK

-828 DSSKDKDD
+828 DSSKGEDD

-856 KTSLEKSGDWV
+856 KTSLEKSDDWQ
-867 TVSTYSGEEKVYSHS
+867 TVSTYSGQEQVFSHA

-896 TKGGQYSSPSL
+896 TKGGNYSWPSL

-916 LPNADAIMKT
+916 LPNADTIMKT
-926 VTAAKELSQQKDKFP
+926 VTTAKELSQQKDKFS
-941 QQVLGELITKEA
+941 QKILDELK
-953 AVEASLTSKMFD
+953 
-965 IAVINTNVEA
+965 
-975 LKNVVD
+975 
-981 ECLAYDKN
+981 
-989 KETAFKATEDYR
+989 
-1001 AAVNRIKAE
+1001 IK
-1010 RVTAE
+1010 
-1015 EMAQFKDLTEKA
+1015 EMALETS
-1027 AWLNSK
+1027 LNSK
-1033 IEAKLADRGYD
+1033 IFDVTAIDANAG
-1044 TDLMGLVDK
+1044 V
-1053 LTPITE
+1053 
-1059 ALKLFAK
+1059 LKDCIEKRQLLKK

>member
-1 MDKRL
+1 MDKHL

-19 MMGAT
+19 LMGAA
-24 LVTHHDSLNTVIAE
+24 LATHHDSLNTVKAE

-47 LPFIDSLHYLSENS
+47 LSSIDSLHYLSENS
-61 KKEFKEELSKVG
+61 KKEFKEELSKEKVP
-73 EASQKVKE
+73 EKVKE

-87 QADKQAQALAEMKIP
+87 QADKQAQELTKMKIP

-124 KTSDPSEK
+124 KTSDPTEK

-146 LAFVFHDWTK
+146 LAFIFHDWTK

-190 GGDNSGIAEDASKYP
+190 GGDNSGIAEDTSKYP

-234 IERDSIPKVNGEVSD
+234 VEHDSIPKVNGKASD
-249 ENLKRSIH
+249 ENLKRSID

-270 ADKSRLFIMDSTYM
+270 VDKSRLFIMDSTYM

-338 PEQYMV
+338 PEQYMI

-351 KAGSGNLWYDINTR
+351 RAGSGNLWYDINSR
-365 KDEDTA
+365 KDDDKA

-400 FSYAVDRD
+400 FSYAIDRD
-408 GVAHQPEKV
+408 GVAHQPKQIAEK
-417 AQQDK
+417 DK
-422 RSQMQVDEITD
+422 QNVKNNQPQIPEITD

-445 LKQVMLKDKSYDL
+445 LKTVMLKDKSYDL

-473 IAQVGTRKGDL
+473 MAQVGTRKGDL

-508 KLSQLDLIG
+508 KLAQLDLIG
-517 LSRITKLDRSV
+517 LSRITKLDQSV
-528 LPANMKS
+528 LPANMKP

-548 KNSKEE
+548 KDNKEE
-554 PATIPPVSLT
+554 PATIPPVSLKV
-564 ISGLTGLKELDLSGF
+564 SGLTGLKELDLSGF

-612 NRQIFDVMRS
+612 NRQIFDTMLS
-622 TVSNHVR
+622 TISNHVG
-629 SNEQTVRFDK
+629 SNEQTVKFDK
-639 QKPTGHYPTTYGT
+639 QKPTGHYPDTYGK
-652 TSLRLPKAE
+652 TSLRLPVAE

-666 QSRLLFGT
+666 QSQLLFGT

-689 AYQNQKIA
+689 AYHNHKIA
-697 GRNFV
+697 GRSFV
-702 DPDYHYNNF
+702 DSNYHYNNF
-711 KVSYDNYTLT
+711 KVSYENYTVK

-728 TTTDKRLATDK
+728 TTTDKTLATDK
-739 EETYNVDFFSPA
+739 EETYKVDFFSPA

-785 DSVNARKVFD
+785 DSQAALKAFD
-795 GKIQSNLLTFD
+795 GVIEYNPISTQNR
-806 NQASIIFE
+806 ASIIFE
-814 IKDPSLAK
+814 MKDPSLAK

-828 DSSKDKDD
+828 DSSKGEDD

-856 KTSLEKSGDWV
+856 KTSLEKSDDWQ
-867 TVSTYSGEEKVYSHS
+867 TVSTYSGQEQVFSHA

-896 TKGGQYSSPSL
+896 TKGGNYSWPSL

-916 LPNADAIMKT
+916 LPNADTIMKT
-926 VTAAKELSQQKDKFP
+926 VTTAKELSQQKDKFS
-941 QQVLGELITKEA
+941 QKILDELK
-953 AVEASLTSKMFD
+953 
-965 IAVINTNVEA
+965 
-975 LKNVVD
+975 
-981 ECLAYDKN
+981 
-989 KETAFKATEDYR
+989 
-1001 AAVNRIKAE
+1001 IK
-1010 RVTAE
+1010 
-1015 EMAQFKDLTEKA
+1015 EMALETS
-1027 AWLNSK
+1027 LNSK
-1033 IEAKLADRGYD
+1033 IFDVTAIDANAG
-1044 TDLMGLVDK
+1044 V
-1053 LTPITE
+1053 
-1059 ALKLFAK
+1059 LKDCIEKRQLLKK

>member
-1 MDKRL
+1 MDKHL

-19 MMGAT
+19 LMGAA
-24 LVTHHDSLNTVIAE
+24 LATHHDSLNTVKAE

-47 LPFIDSLHYLSENS
+47 LSSIDSLHYLSENS
-61 KKEFKEELSKVG
+61 KKEFKEELSKAG
-73 EASQKVKE
+73 QESQKVKE

-87 QADKQAQALAEMKIP
+87 QADKQAQELAKMKIP

-124 KTSDPSEK
+124 KTSDPTEK

-146 LAFVFHDWTK
+146 LAFIFHDWTK

-190 GGDNSGIAEDASKYP
+190 GGDNSGIAEDTSKYP

-234 IERDSIPKVNGEVSD
+234 VEHDSIPKVDKKEDTAGVE
-249 ENLKRSIH
+249 RSIQ

-270 ADKSRLFIMDSTYM
+270 VDKSRLFIMDSTYM

-296 YIDLLLVQ
+296 YINLLLVQ
-304 VYGARGEQGE
+304 VYGSQGE
-314 FQNDTK
+314 KGGWEPVSNRPEKTM
-320 LVTET
+320 
-325 PEERWQGYSKYIR
+325 EERWQGYSKYIR
-338 PEQYMV
+338 PEQYMI

-351 KAGSGNLWYDINTR
+351 RAGSGNLWYDINVE
-365 KDEDTA
+365 DES
-371 NGINTDIT
+371 NPNIGKEIK
-379 GTRAERYARWQPKT
+379 GTRAERYAKWQPKT

-408 GVAHQPEKV
+408 GVAHPK
-417 AQQDK
+417 K
-422 RSQMQVDEITD
+422 NGYKNPKLD
-433 NIFHSDYSVSKA
+433 NIVTSDYSVSKA
-445 LKQVMLKDKSYDL
+445 LKTVMLKDKSYDL

-473 IAQVGTRKGDL
+473 MAQVGTRKGDL

-508 KLSQLDLIG
+508 KLAQLDLIG
-517 LSRITKLDRSV
+517 LSRITKLDQSV
-528 LPANMKS
+528 LPANMKP

-548 KNSKEE
+548 KDNKEE
-554 PATIPPVSLT
+554 PATIPPVSLKV
-564 ISGLTGLKELDLSGF
+564 SGLTGLKELDLSGF

-612 NRQIFDVMRS
+612 NRQIFDTMLS
-622 TVSNHVR
+622 TVSNHVG
-629 SNEQTVRFDK
+629 SNEQTVKFDK
-639 QKPTGHYPTTYGT
+639 QKPTGHYPDTYGK
-652 TSLRLPKAE
+652 TSLRLPVAE

-666 QSRLLFGT
+666 QSQLLFGT

-689 AYQNQKIA
+689 AYQNHKIA
-697 GRNFV
+697 GRSFV
-702 DPDYHYNNF
+702 DSNYHYNNF
-711 KVSYDNYTLT
+711 KVSYENYTVK

-728 TTTDKRLATDK
+728 TTTDKTLATDK
-739 EETYNVDFFSPA
+739 EETYKVDFFSPA

-785 DSVNARKVFD
+785 DKEMSRNVFD
-795 GKIQSNLLTFD
+795 GSLGGDRSNLLGMSGPKST
-806 NQASIIFE
+806 IIFNLKESGIVKHWRFFNDRARSPQNPAEDIQE
-814 IKDPSLAK
+814 IKLQVFDSEK
-822 YWRLFN
+822 YDIETLLKTPNQF
-828 DSSKDKDD
+828 DKDD
-836 YIKEAKL
+836 YWIT
-843 EVFTGQLNAEADV
+843 VD
-856 KTSLEKSGDWV
+856 SYKSKSE
-867 TVSTYSGEEKVYSHS
+867 TVNNYDQVLKMNSV
-882 LDNISAKYW
+882 KYW

-896 TKGGQYSSPSL
+896 TKGGNYSWPSL

-916 LPNADAIMKT
+916 LPNADTIMKT
-926 VTAAKELSQQKDKFP
+926 VTIAKGLSQQKDKFS
-941 QQVLGELITKEA
+941 QKMLDELK
-953 AVEASLTSKMFD
+953 
-965 IAVINTNVEA
+965 
-975 LKNVVD
+975 
-981 ECLAYDKN
+981 
-989 KETAFKATEDYR
+989 
-1001 AAVNRIKAE
+1001 IK
-1010 RVTAE
+1010 
-1015 EMAQFKDLTEKA
+1015 EMALETS
-1027 AWLNSK
+1027 LNSK
-1033 IEAKLADRGYD
+1033 IFDVTAINANAG
-1044 TDLMGLVDK
+1044 V
-1053 LTPITE
+1053 
-1059 ALKLFAK
+1059 LKDCIEKRQLLKK

>member
-1 MDKRL
+1 MVYQLGSHDLVPKIRSVQMDKHL

-19 MMGAT
+19 LMGAA
-24 LVTHHDSLNTVIAE
+24 LATHHDSLNTVKAE

-47 LPFIDSLHYLSENS
+47 LSSIDSLHYLSENS
-61 KKEFKEELSKVG
+61 KKEFKEELSKAG
-73 EASQKVKE
+73 QESQKVKE

-87 QADKQAQALAEMKIP
+87 QADKQAQELAKMKIP

-124 KTSDPSEK
+124 KTSDPTEK

-146 LAFVFHDWTK
+146 LAFIFHDWTK

-190 GGDNSGIAEDASKYP
+190 GGDNSGIAEDTSKYP

-234 IERDSIPKVNGEVSD
+234 VEHDSIPKVNGKASD
-249 ENLKRSIH
+249 ENLKRSIQ

-270 ADKSRLFIMDSTYM
+270 VDKSRLFIMDSTYM

-314 FQNDTK
+314 FQNDTR

-338 PEQYMV
+338 PEQYMI

-351 KAGSGNLWYDINTR
+351 RAGSGNLWYDINVEAESNPNVG
-365 KDEDTA
+365 KE
-371 NGINTDIT
+371 IK
-379 GTRAERYARWQPKT
+379 GTRAERYAKWQPKT

-408 GVAHQPEKV
+408 GVAHPK
-417 AQQDK
+417 K
-422 RSQMQVDEITD
+422 NGYKNPKLD
-433 NIFHSDYSVSKA
+433 NIVTSDYSVSKA
-445 LKQVMLKDKSYDL
+445 LKTVMLKDKSYDL

-473 IAQVGTRKGDL
+473 MAQVGTRKGDL

-508 KLSQLDLIG
+508 KLAQLDLIG
-517 LSRITKLDRSV
+517 LSRITKLDQSV
-528 LPANMKS
+528 LPANMKP

-548 KNSKEE
+548 KDNKEE
-554 PATIPPVSLT
+554 PATIPPVSLKV
-564 ISGLTGLKELDLSGF
+564 SGLTGLKELDLSGF

-585 GLDAATLTS
+585 GLDAATLTF

-612 NRQIFDVMRS
+612 NRQIFDTMLS
-622 TVSNHVR
+622 TVSNHVG
-629 SNEQTVRFDK
+629 SNEQTVKFDK
-639 QKPTGHYPTTYGT
+639 QKPTGHYPDTYGK
-652 TSLRLPKAE
+652 TSLRLPVANEKV
-661 GNIDL
+661 DL
-666 QSRLLFGT
+666 QSQLLFGT

-689 AYQNQKIA
+689 AYQNHKIA
-697 GRNFV
+697 GRSFV
-702 DPDYHYNNF
+702 DSNYHYNNF
-711 KVSYDNYTLT
+711 KVSYENYTVK

-728 TTTDKRLATDK
+728 TTTDKTLATDK
-739 EETYNVDFFSPA
+739 EETYKVDFFSPA

-772 NLAEGATVIGGSA
+772 NLAAGATVIKSEN
-785 DSVNARKVFD
+785 DENAKKVFN
-795 GKIQSNLLTFD
+795 GIMEYNPLSFNNKS
-806 NQASIIFE
+806 SIIFE
-814 IKDPSLAK
+814 MKDPSLAK

-828 DSSKDKDD
+828 DSSKGKDD

-856 KTSLEKSGDWV
+856 KTSLEKSDDWQ
-867 TVSTYSGEEKVYSHS
+867 TVSTYSGQEQVFSHA

-891 RVTVD
+891 RITVD
-896 TKGGQYSSPSL
+896 NKKNQYGCVSL

-916 LPNADAIMKT
+916 LPNTDTIMKT
-926 VTAAKELSQQKDKFP
+926 VTAAKELSQQKDKFS
-941 QQVLGELITKEA
+941 QKMLDELK
-953 AVEASLTSKMFD
+953 
-965 IAVINTNVEA
+965 
-975 LKNVVD
+975 
-981 ECLAYDKN
+981 
-989 KETAFKATEDYR
+989 
-1001 AAVNRIKAE
+1001 IK
-1010 RVTAE
+1010 
-1015 EMAQFKDLTEKA
+1015 EMALETS
-1027 AWLNSK
+1027 LNSK
-1033 IEAKLADRGYD
+1033 IFDVTAINANAG
-1044 TDLMGLVDK
+1044 V
-1053 LTPITE
+1053 
-1059 ALKLFAK
+1059 LKDCIEKRQLLKK

>member
-1 MDKRL
+1 MDKHL

-19 MMGAT
+19 LMGAA
-24 LVTHHDSLNTVIAE
+24 LATHHDSLNTVKAE

-47 LPFIDSLHYLSENS
+47 LYSIDSLHYLSENS
-61 KKEFKEELSKVG
+61 KKEFKEELSKEKVP
-73 EASQKVKE
+73 EKVKE

-87 QADKQAQALAEMKIP
+87 QADKQAQELTKMKIP

-124 KTSDPSEK
+124 KTSDPTEK

-146 LAFVFHDWTK
+146 LAFIFHDWTK

-190 GGDNSGIAEDASKYP
+190 GGDNSGIAEDTSKYP

-234 IERDSIPKVNGEVSD
+234 VEHDSIPKVNGKASD
-249 ENLKRSIH
+249 ENLKRSID

-270 ADKSRLFIMDSTYM
+270 VDKSRLFIMDSTYM

-338 PEQYMV
+338 PEQYMI

-351 KAGSGNLWYDINTR
+351 RAGSGNLWYDINSR
-365 KDEDTA
+365 KDDDKA

-400 FSYAVDRD
+400 FSYAIDRD
-408 GVAHQPEKV
+408 GVAHQPKQIAEK
-417 AQQDK
+417 DK
-422 RSQMQVDEITD
+422 QNVKNNQPQIPEITD

-445 LKQVMLKDKSYDL
+445 LKTVMLKDKSYDL

-473 IAQVGTRKGDL
+473 MAQVGTRKGDL

-508 KLSQLDLIG
+508 KLAQLDLIG
-517 LSRITKLDRSV
+517 LSRITKLDQSV
-528 LPANMKS
+528 LPANMKP

-548 KNSKEE
+548 KDNKEE
-554 PATIPPVSLT
+554 PATIPPVSLKV
-564 ISGLTGLKELDLSGF
+564 SGLTGLKELDLSGF

-612 NRQIFDVMRS
+612 NRQIFDTMLS
-622 TVSNHVR
+622 TISNHVG
-629 SNEQTVRFDK
+629 SNEQTVKFDK
-639 QKPTGHYPTTYGT
+639 QKPTGHYPDTYGK
-652 TSLRLPKAE
+652 TSLRLPVAE

-666 QSRLLFGT
+666 QSQLLFGT

-689 AYQNQKIA
+689 AYQNHKIA
-697 GRNFV
+697 GRSFV
-702 DPDYHYNNF
+702 DSNYHYNNF
-711 KVSYDNYTLT
+711 KVSYENYTVK

-728 TTTDKRLATDK
+728 TTTDKTLATDK
-739 EETYNVDFFSPA
+739 EETYKVDFFSPA

-785 DSVNARKVFD
+785 DSQAALKAFD
-795 GKIQSNLLTFD
+795 GVIEYNPISTQNR
-806 NQASIIFE
+806 ASIIFE
-814 IKDPSLAK
+814 MKDPSLAK

-828 DSSKDKDD
+828 DSSKGEDD

-856 KTSLEKSGDWV
+856 KTSLEKSDDWQ
-867 TVSTYSGEEKVYSHS
+867 TVSTYSGQEQVFSHA

-896 TKGGQYSSPSL
+896 TKGGNYSWPSL

-916 LPNADAIMKT
+916 LPNADTIMKT
-926 VTAAKELSQQKDKFP
+926 VTTAKELSQQKDKFS
-941 QQVLGELITKEA
+941 QKILDELK
-953 AVEASLTSKMFD
+953 
-965 IAVINTNVEA
+965 
-975 LKNVVD
+975 
-981 ECLAYDKN
+981 
-989 KETAFKATEDYR
+989 
-1001 AAVNRIKAE
+1001 IK
-1010 RVTAE
+1010 
-1015 EMAQFKDLTEKA
+1015 EMALETS
-1027 AWLNSK
+1027 LNSK
-1033 IEAKLADRGYD
+1033 IFDVTAIDANAG
-1044 TDLMGLVDK
+1044 V
-1053 LTPITE
+1053 
-1059 ALKLFAK
+1059 LKDCIEKRQLLKK

>member
-1 MDKRL
+1 MDKHL

-19 MMGAT
+19 LMGAA
-24 LVTHHDSLNTVIAE
+24 LATHHDSLNTVKAE

-47 LPFIDSLHYLSENS
+47 LSSIDSLHYLSENS
-61 KKEFKEELSKVG
+61 KKEFKEELSKEKVP
-73 EASQKVKE
+73 EKVKE

-87 QADKQAQALAEMKIP
+87 QADKQAQELTKMKIP

-124 KTSDPSEK
+124 KTSDPTEK

-146 LAFVFHDWTK
+146 LAFIFHDWTK

-190 GGDNSGIAEDASKYP
+190 GGDNSGIAEDTSKYP

-234 IERDSIPKVNGEVSD
+234 VEHDSIPKVNGKASD
-249 ENLKRSIH
+249 ENLKRSID

-270 ADKSRLFIMDSTYM
+270 VDKSRLFIMDSTYM

-338 PEQYMV
+338 PEQYMI

-351 KAGSGNLWYDINTR
+351 RAGSGNLWYDINSR
-365 KDEDTA
+365 KDDDKA

-400 FSYAVDRD
+400 FSYAIDRD
-408 GVAHQPEKV
+408 GVAHQPKQIAEK
-417 AQQDK
+417 DK
-422 RSQMQVDEITD
+422 QNVKNNQPQIPEITD

-445 LKQVMLKDKSYDL
+445 LKTVMLKDKSYDL

-473 IAQVGTRKGDL
+473 MVQVGTRKGDL

-508 KLSQLDLIG
+508 KLAQLDLIG
-517 LSRITKLDRSV
+517 LSRITKLDQSV
-528 LPANMKS
+528 LPANMKP

-548 KNSKEE
+548 KDNKEE
-554 PATIPPVSLT
+554 PATIPPVSLKV
-564 ISGLTGLKELDLSGF
+564 SGLTGLKELDLSGF

-612 NRQIFDVMRS
+612 NRQIFDTMLS
-622 TVSNHVR
+622 TISNHVG
-629 SNEQTVRFDK
+629 SNEQTVKFDK
-639 QKPTGHYPTTYGT
+639 QKPTGHYPDTYGK
-652 TSLRLPKAE
+652 TSLRLPVAE

-666 QSRLLFGT
+666 QSQLLFGT

-689 AYQNQKIA
+689 AYQNHKIA
-697 GRNFV
+697 GRSFV
-702 DPDYHYNNF
+702 DSNYHYNNF
-711 KVSYDNYTLT
+711 KVSYENYTVK

-728 TTTDKRLATDK
+728 TTTDKTLATDK
-739 EETYNVDFFSPA
+739 EETYKVDFFSPA

-785 DSVNARKVFD
+785 DSQAALKAFD
-795 GKIQSNLLTFD
+795 GVIEYNPISTQNR
-806 NQASIIFE
+806 ASIIFE
-814 IKDPSLAK
+814 MKDPSLAK

-828 DSSKDKDD
+828 DSSKGEDD

-856 KTSLEKSGDWV
+856 KTSLEKSDDWQ
-867 TVSTYSGEEKVYSHS
+867 TVSTYSGQEQVFSHA

-896 TKGGQYSSPSL
+896 TKGGNYSWPSL

-916 LPNADAIMKT
+916 LPNADTIMKT
-926 VTAAKELSQQKDKFP
+926 VTTAKELSQQKDKFS
-941 QQVLGELITKEA
+941 QKILDELK
-953 AVEASLTSKMFD
+953 
-965 IAVINTNVEA
+965 
-975 LKNVVD
+975 
-981 ECLAYDKN
+981 
-989 KETAFKATEDYR
+989 
-1001 AAVNRIKAE
+1001 IK
-1010 RVTAE
+1010 
-1015 EMAQFKDLTEKA
+1015 EMALETS
-1027 AWLNSK
+1027 LNSK
-1033 IEAKLADRGYD
+1033 IFDVTAIDANAG
-1044 TDLMGLVDK
+1044 V
-1053 LTPITE
+1053 
-1059 ALKLFAK
+1059 LKDCIEKRQLLKK

>member
-1 MDKRL
+1 MDKHL

-19 MMGAT
+19 LMGAA
-24 LVTHHDSLNTVIAE
+24 LATHHDSLNTVKAE

-47 LPFIDSLHYLSENS
+47 LPSIDSLHYLSENS
-61 KKEFKEELSKVG
+61 KKEFKEELSKAG
-73 EASQKVKE
+73 QESQKGKE

-87 QADKQAQALAEMKIP
+87 QADKQAQELAKMKIP

-124 KTSDPSEK
+124 KTSDPTEK

-146 LAFVFHDWTK
+146 LAFIFHDWTK

-190 GGDNSGIAEDASKYP
+190 GGDNSGIAEDTSKYP

-234 IERDSIPKVNGEVSD
+234 VEHDSIPKVDKKEDTAGVE
-249 ENLKRSIH
+249 RSIQ

-314 FQNDTK
+314 FQNDTR

-338 PEQYMV
+338 PEQYMI

-351 KAGSGNLWYDINTR
+351 RAGSGNLWYDINSR
-365 KDEDTA
+365 KDEDKA

-400 FSYAVDRD
+400 FSYAIDRD
-408 GVAHQPEKV
+408 GVAHQPKQIAEK
-417 AQQDK
+417 DK
-422 RSQMQVDEITD
+422 QNVKNNQPQIPEITD

-445 LKQVMLKDKSYDL
+445 LKTVMLKDKSYDL

-473 IAQVGTRKGDL
+473 MAQVGTRKGDL

-508 KLSQLDLIG
+508 KLAQLDLIG
-517 LSRITKLDRSV
+517 LSRITKLDQSV
-528 LPANMKS
+528 LPANMKP

-548 KNSKEE
+548 KDNKEE
-554 PATIPPVSLT
+554 PATIPPVSLKV
-564 ISGLTGLKELDLSGF
+564 SGLTGLKELDLSGF

-612 NRQIFDVMRS
+612 NRQIFDTMLS
-622 TVSNHVR
+622 TISNHVG
-629 SNEQTVRFDK
+629 SNEQTVKFDK
-639 QKPTGHYPTTYGT
+639 QKPTGHYPDTCGK
-652 TSLRLPKAE
+652 TSLRLPVANEKV
-661 GNIDL
+661 DL
-666 QSRLLFGT
+666 QSQLLFGT

-689 AYQNQKIA
+689 AYQNHKIA
-697 GRNFV
+697 GRSFV
-702 DPDYHYNNF
+702 DSNYHYNNF
-711 KVSYDNYTLT
+711 KVSYENYTVK

-728 TTTDKRLATDK
+728 TTTDKTLATDK
-739 EETYNVDFFSPA
+739 EETYKVDFFSPA

-772 NLAEGATVIGGSA
+772 NLAAGATVIKSEN
-785 DSVNARKVFD
+785 DENAKKVFN
-795 GKIQSNLLTFD
+795 GIMEYNPLSFNNKS
-806 NQASIIFE
+806 SIIFE
-814 IKDPSLAK
+814 MKDPSLAK

-828 DSSKDKDD
+828 DSSKDKKD

-856 KTSLEKSGDWV
+856 KTSLEKSDDWQ
-867 TVSTYSGEEKVYSHS
+867 TVSTYSGQEQVFSHA

-891 RVTVD
+891 RITVD
-896 TKGGQYSSPSL
+896 TKGGNYSWPSL

-916 LPNADAIMKT
+916 LPNADTIMKT
-926 VTAAKELSQQKDKFP
+926 VTTAKGLSQQKDKFS
-941 QQVLGELITKEA
+941 QKMLDELK
-953 AVEASLTSKMFD
+953 
-965 IAVINTNVEA
+965 
-975 LKNVVD
+975 
-981 ECLAYDKN
+981 
-989 KETAFKATEDYR
+989 
-1001 AAVNRIKAE
+1001 IK
-1010 RVTAE
+1010 
-1015 EMAQFKDLTEKA
+1015 EMALETS
-1027 AWLNSK
+1027 LNSK
-1033 IEAKLADRGYD
+1033 IFDVTAINANAG
-1044 TDLMGLVDK
+1044 V
-1053 LTPITE
+1053 
-1059 ALKLFAK
+1059 LKDCIEKRQLLKK

>member
-1 MDKRL
+1 MDKHL

-19 MMGAT
+19 LMGAA
-24 LVTHHDSLNTVIAE
+24 LATHHDSLNTVKAE

-47 LPFIDSLHYLSENS
+47 LSSIDSLHYLSENS
-61 KKEFKEELSKVG
+61 KKEFKEELSKAG
-73 EASQKVKE
+73 QESQKVKE

-87 QADKQAQALAEMKIP
+87 QADKQAQELAKMKIP

-124 KTSDPSEK
+124 KTSDPTEK

-146 LAFVFHDWTK
+146 LAFIFHDWTK

-190 GGDNSGIAEDASKYP
+190 GGDNSGIAEDTSKYP

-234 IERDSIPKVNGEVSD
+234 VEHDSIPKVNGKASD
-249 ENLKRSIH
+249 ENLKRSIQ

-270 ADKSRLFIMDSTYM
+270 VDKSRLFIMDSTYM

-296 YIDLLLVQ
+296 YINLLLVQ
-304 VYGARGEQGE
+304 IYGSQGE
-314 FQNDTK
+314 KGVFQNDTK
-320 LVTET
+320 LVTDT

-338 PEQYMV
+338 PEQYMI

-351 KAGSGNLWYDINTR
+351 RAGSGNLWYDINSR
-365 KDEDTA
+365 KDDDKA

-400 FSYAVDRD
+400 FSYAIDRD

-422 RSQMQVDEITD
+422 RSQTQVDEITD

-445 LKQVMLKDKSYDL
+445 LKTVMLKDKSYDL

-473 IAQVGTRKGDL
+473 MAQVGTRKGDL

-508 KLSQLDLIG
+508 KLAQLDLIG
-517 LSRITKLDRSV
+517 LSRITKLDQSV
-528 LPANMKS
+528 LPANMKP

-548 KNSKEE
+548 QDNKEE
-554 PATIPPVSLT
+554 PATIPPVSLKV
-564 ISGLTGLKELDLSGF
+564 SGLTGLKELDLSGF

-612 NRQIFDVMRS
+612 NRQIFDTMLS
-622 TVSNHVR
+622 TVSNHVG
-629 SNEQTVRFDK
+629 SNEQTVKFDK
-639 QKPTGHYPTTYGT
+639 QKPTGHYPDTYGK
-652 TSLRLPKAE
+652 TSLRLPVANEKV
-661 GNIDL
+661 DL
-666 QSRLLFGT
+666 QSQLLFGT

-689 AYQNQKIA
+689 AYQNQQIA
-697 GRNFV
+697 GRSFV
-702 DPDYHYNNF
+702 DSNYHYNNF
-711 KVSYDNYTLT
+711 KVSYENYTVK

-728 TTTDKRLATDK
+728 TTTDKTLATDK
-739 EETYNVDFFSPA
+739 EETYKVDFFSPA

-785 DSVNARKVFD
+785 DPVNARKVFD
-795 GKIQSNLLTFD
+795 SEIQSNLLTFD

-814 IKDPSLAK
+814 MKDPSLAK

-828 DSSKDKDD
+828 DSSKGKDD

-856 KTSLEKSGDWV
+856 KTSLEKSDDWQ
-867 TVSTYSGEEKVYSHS
+867 TVSTYSGQEQVFSHA

-891 RVTVD
+891 RITVD
-896 TKGGQYSSPSL
+896 NKKNQYGCVSL

-916 LPNADAIMKT
+916 LPNADTIMKT
-926 VTAAKELSQQKDKFP
+926 VTTTKGLSQQKDKFS
-941 QQVLGELITKEA
+941 QKMLDELK
-953 AVEASLTSKMFD
+953 
-965 IAVINTNVEA
+965 
-975 LKNVVD
+975 
-981 ECLAYDKN
+981 
-989 KETAFKATEDYR
+989 
-1001 AAVNRIKAE
+1001 IK
-1010 RVTAE
+1010 
-1015 EMAQFKDLTEKA
+1015 EMALETS
-1027 AWLNSK
+1027 LNSK
-1033 IEAKLADRGYD
+1033 IFDVTAINANAG
-1044 TDLMGLVDK
+1044 V
-1053 LTPITE
+1053 
-1059 ALKLFAK
+1059 LKDCIEKRQLLKK

>member
-1 MDKRL
+1 MDKHL

-19 MMGAT
+19 LMGAA
-24 LVTHHDSLNTVIAE
+24 LATHHDSLNTVKAE

-47 LPFIDSLHYLSENS
+47 LSSIDSLHYLSENS
-61 KKEFKEELSKVG
+61 KKEFKEELSKAG
-73 EASQKVKE
+73 QESQKVKE

-87 QADKQAQALAEMKIP
+87 QADKQAQELAKMKIP

-124 KTSDPSEK
+124 KTSDPTEK

-146 LAFVFHDWTK
+146 LAFIFHDWTK

-190 GGDNSGIAEDASKYP
+190 GGDNSGIAEDTSKYP

-234 IERDSIPKVNGEVSD
+234 VEHDSIPKVDKKEDTAGVE
-249 ENLKRSIH
+249 RSIQ

-270 ADKSRLFIMDSTYM
+270 VDKSRLFIMDSTYM

-314 FQNDTK
+314 FQNDTR

-338 PEQYMV
+338 PEQYMI

-351 KAGSGNLWYDINTR
+351 RAGSGNLWYDINVE
-365 KDEDTA
+365 DES
-371 NGINTDIT
+371 NPNVGKEIK
-379 GTRAERYARWQPKT
+379 GTRAERYAKWQPKT

-408 GVAHQPEKV
+408 GVAHPK
-417 AQQDK
+417 K
-422 RSQMQVDEITD
+422 NGYKNPKLD
-433 NIFHSDYSVSKA
+433 NIVTSDYSVSKA
-445 LKQVMLKDKSYDL
+445 LKTVMLKDKSYDL

-473 IAQVGTRKGDL
+473 MAQVGTRKGDL

-508 KLSQLDLIG
+508 KLAQLDLIG
-517 LSRITKLDRSV
+517 LSRITKLDQSV
-528 LPANMKS
+528 LPANMKP

-548 KNSKEE
+548 KDNKEE
-554 PATIPPVSLT
+554 PATIPPVSLKV
-564 ISGLTGLKELDLSGF
+564 SGLTGLKELDLSGF

-612 NRQIFDVMRS
+612 NRQIFDTMLS
-622 TVSNHVR
+622 TISNHVG
-629 SNEQTVRFDK
+629 SNEQTVKFDK
-639 QKPTGHYPTTYGT
+639 QKPTGHYPDTYGK
-652 TSLRLPKAE
+652 TSLRLPVANEKV
-661 GNIDL
+661 DL
-666 QSRLLFGT
+666 QSQLLFGT

-689 AYQNQKIA
+689 AYQNHKIA
-697 GRNFV
+697 GRSFV
-702 DPDYHYNNF
+702 DSNYHYNNF
-711 KVSYDNYTLT
+711 KVSYENYTVK

-728 TTTDKRLATDK
+728 TTTDKTLATDK
-739 EETYNVDFFSPA
+739 EETYKVDFFSPA

-772 NLAEGATVIGGSA
+772 NLAAGATVIKSEN
-785 DSVNARKVFD
+785 DENAKKVFN
-795 GKIQSNLLTFD
+795 GIMEYNPLSFNNKS
-806 NQASIIFE
+806 SIIFE
-814 IKDPSLAK
+814 MKDPSLAK

-828 DSSKDKDD
+828 DNSKGKDD

-856 KTSLEKSGDWV
+856 KTSLEKSDDWQ
-867 TVSTYSGEEKVYSHS
+867 TVSTYSGQEQVFSHA

-891 RVTVD
+891 RITVD
-896 TKGGQYSSPSL
+896 NKKNQYGYVSL

-916 LPNADAIMKT
+916 LPNADTIMKT
-926 VTAAKELSQQKDKFP
+926 VTAAKELSQQKDKFS
-941 QQVLGELITKEA
+941 QKMLDELK
-953 AVEASLTSKMFD
+953 
-965 IAVINTNVEA
+965 
-975 LKNVVD
+975 
-981 ECLAYDKN
+981 
-989 KETAFKATEDYR
+989 
-1001 AAVNRIKAE
+1001 IK
-1010 RVTAE
+1010 
-1015 EMAQFKDLTEKA
+1015 EMALETS
-1027 AWLNSK
+1027 LNSK
-1033 IEAKLADRGYD
+1033 IFDVTAINANAG
-1044 TDLMGLVDK
+1044 V
-1053 LTPITE
+1053 
-1059 ALKLFAK
+1059 LKDCIEKRQLLKK

>member
-1 MDKRL
+1 MDKHL

-19 MMGAT
+19 LMGAA
-24 LVTHHDSLNTVIAE
+24 LATHHDSLNTVKAE

-47 LPFIDSLHYLSENS
+47 LSSIDSLHYLSENS
-61 KKEFKEELSKVG
+61 KKEFKEELSKAG
-73 EASQKVKE
+73 QESQKVKE

-87 QADKQAQALAEMKIP
+87 QADKQAQELAKMKIP

-124 KTSDPSEK
+124 KTSDPTEK

-146 LAFVFHDWTK
+146 LAFIFHDWTK

-190 GGDNSGIAEDASKYP
+190 GGDNSGIAEDTSKYP

-234 IERDSIPKVNGEVSD
+234 VEHDSIPKVNGKASD
-249 ENLKRSIH
+249 ENLKRSIQ

-338 PEQYMV
+338 PEQYMI

-351 KAGSGNLWYDINTR
+351 RAGSGNLWYDINSR
-365 KDEDTA
+365 KDDDKA

-400 FSYAVDRD
+400 FSYAIDRD
-408 GVAHQPEKV
+408 GVAHQPKQIAEK
-417 AQQDK
+417 DK
-422 RSQMQVDEITD
+422 QNVKNNQPQIPEITD

-445 LKQVMLKDKSYDL
+445 LKTVMLKDKSYDL

-473 IAQVGTRKGDL
+473 MAQVGTRKGDL

-508 KLSQLDLIG
+508 KLAQLDLIG
-517 LSRITKLDRSV
+517 LSRITKLDQSV
-528 LPANMKS
+528 LPANMKP

-548 KNSKEE
+548 KDNKEE
-554 PATIPPVSLT
+554 PATIPPVSLKV
-564 ISGLTGLKELDLSGF
+564 SGLTGLKELDLSGF

-612 NRQIFDVMRS
+612 NRQIFDTMLS
-622 TVSNHVR
+622 TVSNHVG
-629 SNEQTVRFDK
+629 SNEQTVKFDK
-639 QKPTGHYPTTYGT
+639 QKPTGHYPDTYGK
-652 TSLRLPKAE
+652 TSLRLPVAE

-666 QSRLLFGT
+666 QSQLLFGT

-689 AYQNQKIA
+689 AYQNHKIA
-697 GRNFV
+697 GRSFV
-702 DPDYHYNNF
+702 DSNYHYNNF
-711 KVSYDNYTLT
+711 KVSYENYTVK

-728 TTTDKRLATDK
+728 TTTDKTLATDK
-739 EETYNVDFFSPA
+739 EETYKVDFFSPA

-758 TAKVIVGDEKTMMV
+758 TAKVIIGDEKTMMV

-785 DSVNARKVFD
+785 DSQAALKAFD
-795 GKIQSNLLTFD
+795 GVIEYNPISTQNR
-806 NQASIIFE
+806 ASIIFE
-814 IKDPSLAK
+814 MKDPSLAK

-828 DSSKDKDD
+828 DSSKGEDD

-856 KTSLEKSGDWV
+856 KTSLEKSDDWQ
-867 TVSTYSGEEKVYSHS
+867 TVSTYSGQEQVFSHA

-891 RVTVD
+891 RITVD
-896 TKGGQYSSPSL
+896 NKKNQYGYVSL

-916 LPNADAIMKT
+916 LPNADTIMKT
-926 VTAAKELSQQKDKFP
+926 VTIAKGLSQQKDKFS
-941 QQVLGELITKEA
+941 QKMLDELK
-953 AVEASLTSKMFD
+953 
-965 IAVINTNVEA
+965 
-975 LKNVVD
+975 
-981 ECLAYDKN
+981 
-989 KETAFKATEDYR
+989 
-1001 AAVNRIKAE
+1001 IK
-1010 RVTAE
+1010 
-1015 EMAQFKDLTEKA
+1015 EMALETS
-1027 AWLNSK
+1027 LNSK
-1033 IEAKLADRGYD
+1033 IFDVTAINANAG
-1044 TDLMGLVDK
+1044 V
-1053 LTPITE
+1053 
-1059 ALKLFAK
+1059 LKDCIEKRQLLKK

>member
-1 MDKRL
+1 MDKHL

-19 MMGAT
+19 LMGAA
-24 LVTHHDSLNTVIAE
+24 LATHHDSLNTVKAE

-47 LPFIDSLHYLSENS
+47 LSSIDSLHYLSENS
-61 KKEFKEELSKVG
+61 KKEFKEELSKEKVP
-73 EASQKVKE
+73 EKVKE

-87 QADKQAQALAEMKIP
+87 QADKQAQELTKMKIP

-124 KTSDPSEK
+124 KTSDPTEK

-146 LAFVFHDWTK
+146 LAFIFHDWTK

-190 GGDNSGIAEDASKYP
+190 GGDNSGIAEDTSKYP

-234 IERDSIPKVNGEVSD
+234 VEHDSIPKVNGKASD
-249 ENLKRSIH
+249 ENLKRSID

-270 ADKSRLFIMDSTYM
+270 VDKSRLFIMDSTYM

-338 PEQYMV
+338 PEQYMI

-351 KAGSGNLWYDINTR
+351 RAGSGNLWYDINSR
-365 KDEDTA
+365 KDDDKA

-400 FSYAVDRD
+400 FSYAIDRD
-408 GVAHQPEKV
+408 GVAHQPKQIAEK
-417 AQQDK
+417 DK
-422 RSQMQVDEITD
+422 QNVKNNQPQIPEITD

-445 LKQVMLKDKSYDL
+445 LKTVMLKDKSYDL

-473 IAQVGTRKGDL
+473 MAQVGTRKGDL

-508 KLSQLDLIG
+508 KLAQLDLIG
-517 LSRITKLDRSV
+517 LSRITKLDQSV
-528 LPANMKS
+528 LPANMKP

-548 KNSKEE
+548 KDNKEE
-554 PATIPPVSLT
+554 PATIPPVSLKV
-564 ISGLTGLKELDLSGF
+564 SGLTGLKELDLSGF

-612 NRQIFDVMRS
+612 NRQIFDTMLS
-622 TVSNHVR
+622 TISNHVG
-629 SNEQTVRFDK
+629 SNEQTVKFDK
-639 QKPTGHYPTTYGT
+639 QKPTGHYPDTYGK
-652 TSLRLPKAE
+652 TSLRLPVAD

-666 QSRLLFGT
+666 QSQLLFGT

-689 AYQNQKIA
+689 AYQNHKIA
-697 GRNFV
+697 GRSFV
-702 DPDYHYNNF
+702 DSNYHYNNF
-711 KVSYDNYTLT
+711 KVSYENYTVK

-728 TTTDKRLATDK
+728 TTTDKTLATDK
-739 EETYNVDFFSPA
+739 EETYKVDFFSPA

-785 DSVNARKVFD
+785 DSQAALKAFD
-795 GKIQSNLLTFD
+795 GVIEYNPISTQNR
-806 NQASIIFE
+806 ASIIFE
-814 IKDPSLAK
+814 MKDPSLAK

-828 DSSKDKDD
+828 DSSKGEDD

-856 KTSLEKSGDWV
+856 KTSLEKSDDWQ
-867 TVSTYSGEEKVYSHS
+867 TVSTYSGQEQVFSHA

-896 TKGGQYSSPSL
+896 TKGGNYSWPSL

-916 LPNADAIMKT
+916 LPNADTIMKT
-926 VTAAKELSQQKDKFP
+926 VTTAKELSQQKDKFS
-941 QQVLGELITKEA
+941 QKILDELK
-953 AVEASLTSKMFD
+953 
-965 IAVINTNVEA
+965 
-975 LKNVVD
+975 
-981 ECLAYDKN
+981 
-989 KETAFKATEDYR
+989 
-1001 AAVNRIKAE
+1001 IK
-1010 RVTAE
+1010 
-1015 EMAQFKDLTEKA
+1015 EMALETS
-1027 AWLNSK
+1027 LNSK
-1033 IEAKLADRGYD
+1033 IFDVTAIDANAG
-1044 TDLMGLVDK
+1044 V
-1053 LTPITE
+1053 
-1059 ALKLFAK
+1059 LKDCIEKRQLLKK

>member
-1 MDKRL
+1 MDKHL

-19 MMGAT
+19 LMGAA
-24 LVTHHDSLNTVIAE
+24 LATHHDSLNTVKAE

-47 LPFIDSLHYLSENS
+47 LPSIDSLHYLSENS
-61 KKEFKEELSKVG
+61 KKEFKEELSKAG
-73 EASQKVKE
+73 QESQKVKE

-87 QADKQAQALAEMKIP
+87 QADKQAQELAKMKIP

-124 KTSDPSEK
+124 KTSDPTEK

-146 LAFVFHDWTK
+146 LAFIFHDWTK

-190 GGDNSGIAEDASKYP
+190 GGDNSGIAEDTSKYP

-234 IERDSIPKVNGEVSD
+234 VEHDSIPKVDKKEDTAGVE
-249 ENLKRSIH
+249 RSIQ

-270 ADKSRLFIMDSTYM
+270 VDKSRLFIMDSTYM

-296 YIDLLLVQ
+296 YINLLLVQ
-304 VYGARGEQGE
+304 VYGSQGE
-314 FQNDTK
+314 KGGWEPVSNRPEKTM
-320 LVTET
+320 
-325 PEERWQGYSKYIR
+325 EERWQGYSKYIR
-338 PEQYMV
+338 PEQYMI

-351 KAGSGNLWYDINTR
+351 RAGSGNLWYDINVE
-365 KDEDTA
+365 DES
-371 NGINTDIT
+371 NPNIGKEIK
-379 GTRAERYARWQPKT
+379 GTRAERYAKWQPKT

-408 GVAHQPEKV
+408 GVAHPK
-417 AQQDK
+417 K
-422 RSQMQVDEITD
+422 NGYKNPKLD
-433 NIFHSDYSVSKA
+433 NIVTSDYSVSKA
-445 LKQVMLKDKSYDL
+445 LKTVMLKDKSYDL

-473 IAQVGTRKGDL
+473 MAQVGTRKGDL

-508 KLSQLDLIG
+508 KLAQLDLIG
-517 LSRITKLDRSV
+517 LSRITKLDQSV
-528 LPANMKS
+528 LPANMKP

-548 KNSKEE
+548 KDNKEE
-554 PATIPPVSLT
+554 PATIPPVSLKV
-564 ISGLTGLKELDLSGF
+564 SGLTGLKELDLSGF

-612 NRQIFDVMRS
+612 NRQIFDTMLS
-622 TVSNHVR
+622 TVSNHVG
-629 SNEQTVRFDK
+629 SNKQTVKFDK
-639 QKPTGHYPTTYGT
+639 QKPTGHYPDTYGK
-652 TSLRLPKAE
+652 TSLRLPVANEKV
-661 GNIDL
+661 DL
-666 QSRLLFGT
+666 QSQLLFGT

-689 AYQNQKIA
+689 AYQNHKIA
-697 GRNFV
+697 GRSFV
-702 DPDYHYNNF
+702 DSNYHYNNF
-711 KVSYDNYTLT
+711 KVSYESYTVK

-728 TTTDKRLATDK
+728 TTTDKTLATDK
-739 EETYNVDFFSPA
+739 EETYKVDFFSPA

-772 NLAEGATVIGGSA
+772 NLAEGATVIKSEN
-785 DSVNARKVFD
+785 DENAKKVFN
-795 GKIQSNLLTFD
+795 GIMEYNPISTQNR
-806 NQASIIFE
+806 ASIIFE

-828 DSSKDKDD
+828 DSSKDKKD

-856 KTSLEKSGDWV
+856 KTSLEKSDDWQ
-867 TVSTYSGEEKVYSHS
+867 TVSTYSGQEQVFSHA

-891 RVTVD
+891 RITVD
-896 TKGGQYSSPSL
+896 TKGGNYSWPSL

-916 LPNADAIMKT
+916 LPNADTIMKT
-926 VTAAKELSQQKDKFP
+926 VTTAKGLSQQKDKFS
-941 QQVLGELITKEA
+941 QKMLDELK
-953 AVEASLTSKMFD
+953 
-965 IAVINTNVEA
+965 
-975 LKNVVD
+975 
-981 ECLAYDKN
+981 
-989 KETAFKATEDYR
+989 
-1001 AAVNRIKAE
+1001 IK
-1010 RVTAE
+1010 
-1015 EMAQFKDLTEKA
+1015 EMALETS
-1027 AWLNSK
+1027 LNSK
-1033 IEAKLADRGYD
+1033 IFDVTAINANAG
-1044 TDLMGLVDK
+1044 V
-1053 LTPITE
+1053 
-1059 ALKLFAK
+1059 LKDCIEKRQLLKK

>member
-1 MDKRL
+1 MDKHL

-19 MMGAT
+19 LMGAA
-24 LVTHHDSLNTVIAE
+24 LATHHDSLNTVKAE

-47 LPFIDSLHYLSENS
+47 LSSIDSLHYLSENS
-61 KKEFKEELSKVG
+61 KKEFKEELSKEKVT
-73 EASQKVKE
+73 EKVKE

-87 QADKQAQALAEMKIP
+87 QADKQAQELTKMKIP

-124 KTSDPSEK
+124 KTSDPTEK

-146 LAFVFHDWTK
+146 LAFIFHDWTK

-190 GGDNSGIAEDASKYP
+190 GGDNSGIAEDTSKYP

-234 IERDSIPKVNGEVSD
+234 VEHDSIPKVNGKASD
-249 ENLKRSIH
+249 ENLKRSID

-270 ADKSRLFIMDSTYM
+270 VDKSRLFIMDSTYM

-338 PEQYMV
+338 PEQYMI

-351 KAGSGNLWYDINTR
+351 RAGSGNLWYDINPR
-365 KDEDTA
+365 KDDDKA

-400 FSYAVDRD
+400 FSYAIDRD
-408 GVAHQPEKV
+408 GVAHQPKQIAEK
-417 AQQDK
+417 DK
-422 RSQMQVDEITD
+422 QNVKNNQPQIPEITD

-445 LKQVMLKDKSYDL
+445 LKTVMLKDKSYDL

-473 IAQVGTRKGDL
+473 MAQVGTRKGDL

-508 KLSQLDLIG
+508 KLAQLDLIG
-517 LSRITKLDRSV
+517 LSRITKLDQSV
-528 LPANMKS
+528 LPANMKP

-548 KNSKEE
+548 KDNKEE
-554 PATIPPVSLT
+554 PATIPPVSLKV
-564 ISGLTGLKELDLSGF
+564 SGLTGLKELDLSGF

-612 NRQIFDVMRS
+612 NRQIFDTMLS
-622 TVSNHVR
+622 TISNHVG
-629 SNEQTVRFDK
+629 SNEQTVKFDK
-639 QKPTGHYPTTYGT
+639 QKPTGHYPDTYGK
-652 TSLRLPKAE
+652 TSLRLPVAE

-666 QSRLLFGT
+666 QSQLLFGT

-689 AYQNQKIA
+689 AYQNHKIA
-697 GRNFV
+697 GRSFV
-702 DPDYHYNNF
+702 DSNYHYNNF
-711 KVSYDNYTLT
+711 KVSYENYTVK

-728 TTTDKRLATDK
+728 TTTDKTLATDK
-739 EETYNVDFFSPA
+739 EETYKVDFFSPA

-785 DSVNARKVFD
+785 DSQAALKAFD
-795 GKIQSNLLTFD
+795 GVIEYNPISTQNR
-806 NQASIIFE
+806 ASIIFE
-814 IKDPSLAK
+814 MKDPSLAK

-828 DSSKDKDD
+828 DSSKGEDD

-856 KTSLEKSGDWV
+856 KTSLEKSDDWQ
-867 TVSTYSGEEKVYSHS
+867 TVSTYSGQEQVFSHA
-882 LDNISAKYW
+882 LNNISAKYW

-896 TKGGQYSSPSL
+896 TKGGNYSWPSL

-916 LPNADAIMKT
+916 LPNADTIMKT
-926 VTAAKELSQQKDKFP
+926 VTTAKELSQQKDKFS
-941 QQVLGELITKEA
+941 QKMLDELK
-953 AVEASLTSKMFD
+953 
-965 IAVINTNVEA
+965 
-975 LKNVVD
+975 
-981 ECLAYDKN
+981 
-989 KETAFKATEDYR
+989 
-1001 AAVNRIKAE
+1001 IK
-1010 RVTAE
+1010 
-1015 EMAQFKDLTEKA
+1015 EMALETS
-1027 AWLNSK
+1027 LNSK
-1033 IEAKLADRGYD
+1033 IFDVTAINANAG
-1044 TDLMGLVDK
+1044 V
-1053 LTPITE
+1053 
-1059 ALKLFAK
+1059 LKDCIEKRQLLKK

>member
-1 MDKRL
+1 MDKHL

-19 MMGAT
+19 LMGAA
-24 LVTHHDSLNTVIAE
+24 LATHHDSLNTVKAE

-47 LPFIDSLHYLSENS
+47 LPSIDSLHYLSENS
-61 KKEFKEELSKVG
+61 KKEFKEELSKAG
-73 EASQKVKE
+73 QESQKVKE

-87 QADKQAQALAEMKIP
+87 QADKQAQELAKMKIP

-124 KTSDPSEK
+124 KTSDPTEK

-146 LAFVFHDWTK
+146 LAFIFHDWTK

-234 IERDSIPKVNGEVSD
+234 VEHDSIPKVNGEASD
-249 ENLKRSIH
+249 ENLKRSID

-296 YIDLLLVQ
+296 YINLLLVQ
-304 VYGARGEQGE
+304 VYGSQGE
-314 FQNDTK
+314 KGGWEPVSNRPEKTM
-320 LVTET
+320 
-325 PEERWQGYSKYIR
+325 EERWQGYSKYIR
-338 PEQYMV
+338 PEQYMI

-351 KAGSGNLWYDINTR
+351 RAGSGNLWYDINVE
-365 KDEDTA
+365 DES
-371 NGINTDIT
+371 NPNIGKEIK
-379 GTRAERYARWQPKT
+379 GTRAERYAKWQPKT

-408 GVAHQPEKV
+408 GVAHPK
-417 AQQDK
+417 K
-422 RSQMQVDEITD
+422 NGYKNPKLD
-433 NIFHSDYSVSKA
+433 NIVTSDYSVSKA
-445 LKQVMLKDKSYDL
+445 LKTVMLKDKSYDL

-473 IAQVGTRKGDL
+473 MAQVGTRKGDL

-508 KLSQLDLIG
+508 KLAQLDLIG
-517 LSRITKLDRSV
+517 LSRITKLDQSV
-528 LPANMKS
+528 LPANMKP

-548 KNSKEE
+548 QDNKEE
-554 PATIPPVSLT
+554 PATIPPVSLKV
-564 ISGLTGLKELDLSGF
+564 SGLTGLKELDLSGF

-612 NRQIFDVMRS
+612 NRQIFDTMLS
-622 TVSNHVR
+622 TVSNHVG
-629 SNEQTVRFDK
+629 SNEQTVKFDK
-639 QKPTGHYPTTYGT
+639 QKPTGHYPDTYGK
-652 TSLRLPKAE
+652 TSLRLPVANEKV
-661 GNIDL
+661 DL
-666 QSRLLFGT
+666 QSQLLFGT

-689 AYQNQKIA
+689 AYQNQQIA
-697 GRNFV
+697 GRSFV
-702 DPDYHYNNF
+702 DSNYHYNNF
-711 KVSYDNYTLT
+711 KVSYENYTVK
-721 VTDSTLG
+721 VTDSTSG
-728 TTTDKRLATDK
+728 TTTDKTLATDK
-739 EETYNVDFFSPA
+739 EETYKVDFFSPA

-785 DSVNARKVFD
+785 DPVNARKVFD
-795 GKIQSNLLTFD
+795 SEIQSNLLTFD

-814 IKDPSLAK
+814 MKDPSLAK

-828 DSSKDKDD
+828 DSSKGKDD

-856 KTSLEKSGDWV
+856 KTSLEKSDDWQ
-867 TVSTYSGEEKVYSHS
+867 TVSTYLGQEQVFSHA

-891 RVTVD
+891 RITVD
-896 TKGGQYSSPSL
+896 NKKNQYGCVSL

-916 LPNADAIMKT
+916 LPNADTIMKT
-926 VTAAKELSQQKDKFP
+926 VTTTKGLSQQKDKFS
-941 QQVLGELITKEA
+941 QKMLDELK
-953 AVEASLTSKMFD
+953 
-965 IAVINTNVEA
+965 
-975 LKNVVD
+975 
-981 ECLAYDKN
+981 
-989 KETAFKATEDYR
+989 
-1001 AAVNRIKAE
+1001 IK
-1010 RVTAE
+1010 
-1015 EMAQFKDLTEKA
+1015 EMALETS
-1027 AWLNSK
+1027 LNSK
-1033 IEAKLADRGYD
+1033 IFDVTAINANAG
-1044 TDLMGLVDK
+1044 V
-1053 LTPITE
+1053 
-1059 ALKLFAK
+1059 LKDCIEKRQLLKK

>member
-1 MDKRL
+1 MDKHL

-19 MMGAT
+19 LMGAA
-24 LVTHHDSLNTVIAE
+24 LATHHDSLNTVKAE

-47 LPFIDSLHYLSENS
+47 LSSINSLHYLSENS
-61 KKEFKEELSKVG
+61 KKEFKEELSKAG
-73 EASQKVKE
+73 QESQKVKE

-87 QADKQAQALAEMKIP
+87 QADKQAQELAKMKIP

-124 KTSDPSEK
+124 KTSDPTEK

-146 LAFVFHDWTK
+146 LAFIFHDWTK

-234 IERDSIPKVNGEVSD
+234 VEHDSIPKVNGKASD
-249 ENLKRSIH
+249 ENLKRSIQ

-338 PEQYMV
+338 PEQYMI

-351 KAGSGNLWYDINTR
+351 RAGSGNLWYDINSR
-365 KDEDTA
+365 KDDDKA

-400 FSYAVDRD
+400 FSYAIDRD
-408 GVAHQPEKV
+408 GVAHQPKQIAEK
-417 AQQDK
+417 DK
-422 RSQMQVDEITD
+422 QNVKNNQPQIPEITD

-445 LKQVMLKDKSYDL
+445 LKTVMLKDKSYDL

-473 IAQVGTRKGDL
+473 MAQVGTRKGDL

-508 KLSQLDLIG
+508 KLAQLDLIG
-517 LSRITKLDRSV
+517 LSRITKLDQSV
-528 LPANMKS
+528 LPANMKP

-548 KNSKEE
+548 KDNKEE
-554 PATIPPVSLT
+554 PATIPPVSLKV
-564 ISGLTGLKELDLSGF
+564 SGLTGLKELDLSGF

-612 NRQIFDVMRS
+612 NRQIFDTMLS
-622 TVSNHVR
+622 TVSNHVG
-629 SNEQTVRFDK
+629 SNEQTVKFDK
-639 QKPTGHYPTTYGT
+639 QKPTGHYPDTYGK
-652 TSLRLPKAE
+652 TSLRLPVAE
-661 GNIDL
+661 ENIDL
-666 QSRLLFGT
+666 QSQLLFGT

-689 AYQNQKIA
+689 AYQNHKIA
-697 GRNFV
+697 GRSFV
-702 DPDYHYNNF
+702 DSNYHYNNF
-711 KVSYDNYTLT
+711 KVSYENYTVK

-728 TTTDKRLATDK
+728 TTTDKTLATDK
-739 EETYNVDFFSPA
+739 EETYKVDFFSPA

-758 TAKVIVGDEKTMMV
+758 TAKVIIGDEKTMMV

-785 DSVNARKVFD
+785 DSQAALKAFD
-795 GKIQSNLLTFD
+795 GVIEYNPISTQNR
-806 NQASIIFE
+806 ASIIFE
-814 IKDPSLAK
+814 MKDPSLAK

-828 DSSKDKDD
+828 DSSKGEDD

-856 KTSLEKSGDWV
+856 KTSLEKSDDWQ
-867 TVSTYSGEEKVYSHS
+867 TVSTYSGQEQVFSHA

-891 RVTVD
+891 RITVD
-896 TKGGQYSSPSL
+896 TKGGNYSWPSL

-916 LPNADAIMKT
+916 LPNADTIMKT
-926 VTAAKELSQQKDKFP
+926 VTTAKGLSQQKDKFS
-941 QQVLGELITKEA
+941 QKMLDELK
-953 AVEASLTSKMFD
+953 
-965 IAVINTNVEA
+965 
-975 LKNVVD
+975 
-981 ECLAYDKN
+981 
-989 KETAFKATEDYR
+989 
-1001 AAVNRIKAE
+1001 IK
-1010 RVTAE
+1010 
-1015 EMAQFKDLTEKA
+1015 EMALETS
-1027 AWLNSK
+1027 LNSK
-1033 IEAKLADRGYD
+1033 IFDVTAINANAG
-1044 TDLMGLVDK
+1044 V
-1053 LTPITE
+1053 
-1059 ALKLFAK
+1059 LKDCIEKRQLLKK

>member
-1 MDKRL
+1 MDKHL

-19 MMGAT
+19 LMGAA
-24 LVTHHDSLNTVIAE
+24 LATHHDSLNTVKAE

-47 LPFIDSLHYLSENS
+47 LPSIDSLHYLSENS
-61 KKEFKEELSKVG
+61 KKEFKEELSKAG
-73 EASQKVKE
+73 QESQKGKE

-87 QADKQAQALAEMKIP
+87 QADKQAQELAKMKIP

-124 KTSDPSEK
+124 KTSDPTEK

-146 LAFVFHDWTK
+146 LGFIFHDWTK

-190 GGDNSGIAEDASKYP
+190 GGDNSGIAEDTSKYP

-234 IERDSIPKVNGEVSD
+234 VEHDSIPKVNGEASD
-249 ENLKRSIH
+249 ENLKRSID

-270 ADKSRLFIMDSTYM
+270 VDKSRLFIMDSTYM

-338 PEQYMV
+338 PEQYMI

-351 KAGSGNLWYDINTR
+351 RAGSGNLWYDINSR

-393 GGVKGGI
+393 GGIKGGI
-400 FSYAVDRD
+400 FSYAIDRD
-408 GVAHQPEKV
+408 GVAHQPKQIAEK
-417 AQQDK
+417 DK
-422 RSQMQVDEITD
+422 QNVKNNQPQIPEITD

-445 LKQVMLKDKSYDL
+445 LKTVMLKDKSYDL

-473 IAQVGTRKGDL
+473 MAQVGTRKGDL

-508 KLSQLDLIG
+508 KLAQLDLIG

-528 LPANMKS
+528 LPANMKP

-548 KNSKEE
+548 KDNKEE
-554 PATIPPVSLT
+554 PATIPPVSLKV
-564 ISGLTGLKELDLSGF
+564 SGLTGLKELDLSGF

-612 NRQIFDVMRS
+612 NRQIFDTMLS
-622 TVSNHVR
+622 TVSNHVG
-629 SNEQTVRFDK
+629 SNEQTVKFDK
-639 QKPTGHYPTTYGT
+639 QKPTGHYPDTYGK
-652 TSLRLPKAE
+652 TSLRLPVAE

-666 QSRLLFGT
+666 QSQLLFGT

-689 AYQNQKIA
+689 AYQNHKIA
-697 GRNFV
+697 GRSFV
-702 DPDYHYNNF
+702 DSNYHYNNF
-711 KVSYDNYTLT
+711 KVSYENYTVK

-728 TTTDKRLATDK
+728 TTTDKTLATDK
-739 EETYNVDFFSPA
+739 EETYKVDFFSPA

-772 NLAEGATVIGGSA
+772 NLAAGATVIKSEN
-785 DSVNARKVFD
+785 DENAKKVFN
-795 GKIQSNLLTFD
+795 GIMEYNPLSFNNKS
-806 NQASIIFE
+806 SIIFE
-814 IKDPSLAK
+814 MKDPSLAK

-828 DSSKDKDD
+828 DNSKGKDD

-856 KTSLEKSGDWV
+856 KTSLEKSDDWQ
-867 TVSTYSGEEKVYSHS
+867 TVSTYSGQEQVFSHA

-891 RVTVD
+891 RITID
-896 TKGGQYSSPSL
+896 NKKNQYGYVSL

-916 LPNADAIMKT
+916 LPNADTIMKT
-926 VTAAKELSQQKDKFP
+926 VTAAKELSQQKDKFS
-941 QQVLGELITKEA
+941 QKMLDELK
-953 AVEASLTSKMFD
+953 
-965 IAVINTNVEA
+965 
-975 LKNVVD
+975 
-981 ECLAYDKN
+981 
-989 KETAFKATEDYR
+989 
-1001 AAVNRIKAE
+1001 IK
-1010 RVTAE
+1010 
-1015 EMAQFKDLTEKA
+1015 EMALETS
-1027 AWLNSK
+1027 LNSK
-1033 IEAKLADRGYD
+1033 IFDVTAINANAG
-1044 TDLMGLVDK
+1044 V
-1053 LTPITE
+1053 
-1059 ALKLFAK
+1059 LKDCIEKRQLLKK

>member
-1 MDKRL
+1 MDKHL

-19 MMGAT
+19 LMGAA
-24 LVTHHDSLNTVIAE
+24 LATHHDSLNTVKAE

-47 LPFIDSLHYLSENS
+47 LPSIDSLHYLSENS
-61 KKEFKEELSKVG
+61 KKEFKEELSKAG
-73 EASQKVKE
+73 QESQKVKE

-87 QADKQAQALAEMKIP
+87 QADKQAQELAKMKIP

-124 KTSDPSEK
+124 KTSDPTEK

-146 LAFVFHDWTK
+146 LAFIFHDWTK

-190 GGDNSGIAEDASKYP
+190 GGDNSGIAEDTSKYP

-234 IERDSIPKVNGEVSD
+234 VEHDSIPKVDKKEDTAGVE
-249 ENLKRSIH
+249 RSIQ

-270 ADKSRLFIMDSTYM
+270 VDKSRLFIMDSTYM

-296 YIDLLLVQ
+296 YINLLLVQ
-304 VYGARGEQGE
+304 VYGSQGE
-314 FQNDTK
+314 KGGWEPVSNRPEKTM
-320 LVTET
+320 
-325 PEERWQGYSKYIR
+325 EERWQGYSKYIR
-338 PEQYMV
+338 PEQYMI

-351 KAGSGNLWYDINTR
+351 RAGSGNLWYDINVE
-365 KDEDTA
+365 DES
-371 NGINTDIT
+371 NPNIGKEIK
-379 GTRAERYARWQPKT
+379 GTRAERYAKWQPKT

-408 GVAHQPEKV
+408 GVAHPK
-417 AQQDK
+417 K
-422 RSQMQVDEITD
+422 NGYKNPKLD
-433 NIFHSDYSVSKA
+433 NIVTSDYSVSKA
-445 LKQVMLKDKSYDL
+445 LKTVMLKDKSYDL

-473 IAQVGTRKGDL
+473 MAQVGTRKGDL

-508 KLSQLDLIG
+508 KLAQLDLIG
-517 LSRITKLDRSV
+517 LSCITKLDQSV
-528 LPANMKS
+528 LPANMKP

-548 KNSKEE
+548 KDNKEE
-554 PATIPPVSLT
+554 PATIPPVSLKV
-564 ISGLTGLKELDLSGF
+564 SGLTGLKELDLSGF

-585 GLDAATLTS
+585 GLDAATRTS

-612 NRQIFDVMRS
+612 NRQIFDTMLS
-622 TVSNHVR
+622 TVSNHVG
-629 SNEQTVRFDK
+629 SNKQTVKFDK
-639 QKPTGHYPTTYGT
+639 QKPTGHYPDTYGK
-652 TSLRLPKAE
+652 TSLRLPVANEKV
-661 GNIDL
+661 DL
-666 QSRLLFGT
+666 QSQLLFGT

-689 AYQNQKIA
+689 AYQNHKIA
-697 GRNFV
+697 GRSFV
-702 DPDYHYNNF
+702 DSNYHYNNF
-711 KVSYDNYTLT
+711 KVSYESYTVK

-728 TTTDKRLATDK
+728 TTTDKTLATDK
-739 EETYNVDFFSPA
+739 EETYKVDFFSPA

-772 NLAEGATVIGGSA
+772 NLAEGATVIKSEN
-785 DSVNARKVFD
+785 DENAKKVFN
-795 GKIQSNLLTFD
+795 GIMEYNPISTQNR
-806 NQASIIFE
+806 ASIIFE

-828 DSSKDKDD
+828 DSSKDKKD

-856 KTSLEKSGDWV
+856 KTSLEKSDDWQ
-867 TVSTYSGEEKVYSHS
+867 TVSTYSGQEQVFSHA

-891 RVTVD
+891 RITVD
-896 TKGGQYSSPSL
+896 TKGGNYSWPSL

-916 LPNADAIMKT
+916 LPNADTIMKT
-926 VTAAKELSQQKDKFP
+926 VTTAKGLSQQKDKFS
-941 QQVLGELITKEA
+941 QKMLDELK
-953 AVEASLTSKMFD
+953 
-965 IAVINTNVEA
+965 
-975 LKNVVD
+975 
-981 ECLAYDKN
+981 
-989 KETAFKATEDYR
+989 
-1001 AAVNRIKAE
+1001 IK
-1010 RVTAE
+1010 
-1015 EMAQFKDLTEKA
+1015 EMALETS
-1027 AWLNSK
+1027 LNSK
-1033 IEAKLADRGYD
+1033 IFDVTAINANAG
-1044 TDLMGLVDK
+1044 V
-1053 LTPITE
+1053 
-1059 ALKLFAK
+1059 LKDCIEKRQLLKK

>member
-1 MDKRL
+1 MDKHL

-19 MMGAT
+19 LMGAA
-24 LVTHHDSLNTVIAE
+24 LATHHDSLNTVKAE

-47 LPFIDSLHYLSENS
+47 LSSIDSLHYLSENS
-61 KKEFKEELSKVG
+61 KKEFKEELSKAG
-73 EASQKVKE
+73 QESQKVKE

-87 QADKQAQALAEMKIP
+87 QADKQAQELAKMKIP

-124 KTSDPSEK
+124 KTSDPTEK

-146 LAFVFHDWTK
+146 LAFIFHDWTK

-190 GGDNSGIAEDASKYP
+190 GGDNSGIAEDTSKYP

-234 IERDSIPKVNGEVSD
+234 VEHDSIPKVDKKEDTAGVE
-249 ENLKRSIH
+249 RSIQ

-270 ADKSRLFIMDSTYM
+270 VDKSRLFIMDSTYM

-296 YIDLLLVQ
+296 YINLLLVQ
-304 VYGARGEQGE
+304 VYGSQGE
-314 FQNDTK
+314 KGGWEPVSNRPEKTM
-320 LVTET
+320 
-325 PEERWQGYSKYIR
+325 EERWQGYSKYIR
-338 PEQYMV
+338 PEQYMI

-351 KAGSGNLWYDINTR
+351 RAGSGNLWYDINVE
-365 KDEDTA
+365 DES
-371 NGINTDIT
+371 NPNIGKEIK
-379 GTRAERYARWQPKT
+379 GTRAERYAKWQPKT

-408 GVAHQPEKV
+408 GVAHPK
-417 AQQDK
+417 K
-422 RSQMQVDEITD
+422 NGYKNPKLD
-433 NIFHSDYSVSKA
+433 NIVTSDYSVSKA
-445 LKQVMLKDKSYDL
+445 LKTVMLKDKSYDL

-473 IAQVGTRKGDL
+473 MAQVGTRKGDL

-508 KLSQLDLIG
+508 KLAQLDLIG
-517 LSRITKLDRSV
+517 LSRITKLDQSV
-528 LPANMKS
+528 LPANMKP

-548 KNSKEE
+548 KDNKEE
-554 PATIPPVSLT
+554 PATIPPVSLKV
-564 ISGLTGLKELDLSGF
+564 SGLTGLKELDLSGF

-612 NRQIFDVMRS
+612 NRQIFDTMLS
-622 TVSNHVR
+622 TVSNHVG
-629 SNEQTVRFDK
+629 SNEQTVKFDK
-639 QKPTGHYPTTYGT
+639 QKPTGHYPDTYGK
-652 TSLRLPKAE
+652 TSLRLPVAE

-666 QSRLLFGT
+666 QSQLLFGT

-689 AYQNQKIA
+689 AYQNHKIA
-697 GRNFV
+697 GRSFV
-702 DPDYHYNNF
+702 DSNYHYNNF
-711 KVSYDNYTLT
+711 KVSYENYTVK

-728 TTTDKRLATDK
+728 TTTDKTLATDK
-739 EETYNVDFFSPA
+739 EETYKVDFFSPA

-785 DSVNARKVFD
+785 DKEMSRNVFD
-795 GKIQSNLLTFD
+795 GSLGGDRSNLLGMSGPKST
-806 NQASIIFE
+806 IIFNLKESGIVKHWRFFNDRARSPQNPAEDIQE
-814 IKDPSLAK
+814 IKLQVFDSEK
-822 YWRLFN
+822 YDIETLLKTPNQF
-828 DSSKDKDD
+828 DKDD
-836 YIKEAKL
+836 YWIT
-843 EVFTGQLNAEADV
+843 VD
-856 KTSLEKSGDWV
+856 SYKSKSE
-867 TVSTYSGEEKVYSHS
+867 TVNNYDQVLKM
-882 LDNISAKYW
+882 NSAKYW

-896 TKGGQYSSPSL
+896 TKGGNYSWPSL

-916 LPNADAIMKT
+916 LPNADTIMKT
-926 VTAAKELSQQKDKFP
+926 VTIAKGLSQQKDKFS
-941 QQVLGELITKEA
+941 QKMLDELK
-953 AVEASLTSKMFD
+953 
-965 IAVINTNVEA
+965 
-975 LKNVVD
+975 
-981 ECLAYDKN
+981 
-989 KETAFKATEDYR
+989 
-1001 AAVNRIKAE
+1001 IK
-1010 RVTAE
+1010 
-1015 EMAQFKDLTEKA
+1015 EMALETS
-1027 AWLNSK
+1027 LNSK
-1033 IEAKLADRGYD
+1033 IFDVTAINANAG
-1044 TDLMGLVDK
+1044 V
-1053 LTPITE
+1053 
-1059 ALKLFAK
+1059 LKDCIEKRQLLKK

>member
-1 MDKRL
+1 MDKHL

-19 MMGAT
+19 LMGAA
-24 LVTHHDSLNTVIAE
+24 LATHHDSLNTVKAE

-47 LPFIDSLHYLSENS
+47 LPSIDSLHYLSENS
-61 KKEFKEELSKVG
+61 KKEFKEELSKAG
-73 EASQKVKE
+73 QESQKVKE

-87 QADKQAQALAEMKIP
+87 QADKQAQELAKMKIP

-124 KTSDPSEK
+124 KTSDPTEK

-146 LAFVFHDWTK
+146 LAFIFHDWTK

-234 IERDSIPKVNGEVSD
+234 VEHDSIPKVNGEASD
-249 ENLKRSIH
+249 ENLKRSID

-296 YIDLLLVQ
+296 YINLLLVQ
-304 VYGARGEQGE
+304 VYGSQGE
-314 FQNDTK
+314 KGGWEPVSNRPEKTM
-320 LVTET
+320 
-325 PEERWQGYSKYIR
+325 EERWQGYSKYIR
-338 PEQYMV
+338 PEQYMI

-351 KAGSGNLWYDINTR
+351 RAGSGNLWYDINVE
-365 KDEDTA
+365 DES
-371 NGINTDIT
+371 NPNIGKEIK
-379 GTRAERYARWQPKT
+379 GTRAERYAKWQPKT

-408 GVAHQPEKV
+408 GVAHPK
-417 AQQDK
+417 K
-422 RSQMQVDEITD
+422 NGYKNPKLD
-433 NIFHSDYSVSKA
+433 NIVTSDYSVSKA
-445 LKQVMLKDKSYDL
+445 LKTVMLKDKSYDL

-473 IAQVGTRKGDL
+473 MAQVGTRKGDL

-508 KLSQLDLIG
+508 KLAQLDLIG
-517 LSRITKLDRSV
+517 LSRITKLDQSV
-528 LPANMKS
+528 LPANMKP

-548 KNSKEE
+548 QDNKEE
-554 PATIPPVSLT
+554 PATIPPVSLKV
-564 ISGLTGLKELDLSGF
+564 SGLTGLKELDLSGF

-612 NRQIFDVMRS
+612 NRQIFDTMLS
-622 TVSNHVR
+622 TVSNHVG
-629 SNEQTVRFDK
+629 SNEQTVKFDK
-639 QKPTGHYPTTYGT
+639 QKPTGHYPDTYGK
-652 TSLRLPKAE
+652 TSLRLPVAE

-666 QSRLLFGT
+666 QSQLLFGT

-689 AYQNQKIA
+689 AYQNHKIA
-697 GRNFV
+697 GRSFV
-702 DPDYHYNNF
+702 DSNYHYNNF
-711 KVSYDNYTLT
+711 KVSYENYTVK

-728 TTTDKRLATDK
+728 TTTDKTLATDK
-739 EETYNVDFFSPA
+739 EETYKVDFFSPA

-785 DSVNARKVFD
+785 DPVNARKVFD
-795 GKIQSNLLTFD
+795 SEIQSNLLTFD

-814 IKDPSLAK
+814 MKNPSLAK

-828 DSSKDKDD
+828 DSSKDKKD

-856 KTSLEKSGDWV
+856 KTSLEKSDDWQ
-867 TVSTYSGEEKVYSHS
+867 TVSTYSGQEQVFSHA

-891 RVTVD
+891 RITVD
-896 TKGGQYSSPSL
+896 NKKNQYGYVSL

-916 LPNADAIMKT
+916 LPNADTIMKT
-926 VTAAKELSQQKDKFP
+926 VTIAKGLSQQKDKFS
-941 QQVLGELITKEA
+941 QKMLDELK
-953 AVEASLTSKMFD
+953 
-965 IAVINTNVEA
+965 
-975 LKNVVD
+975 
-981 ECLAYDKN
+981 
-989 KETAFKATEDYR
+989 
-1001 AAVNRIKAE
+1001 IK
-1010 RVTAE
+1010 
-1015 EMAQFKDLTEKA
+1015 EMALETS
-1027 AWLNSK
+1027 LNSK
-1033 IEAKLADRGYD
+1033 IFDVTAINANAG
-1044 TDLMGLVDK
+1044 V
-1053 LTPITE
+1053 
-1059 ALKLFAK
+1059 LKECIEKRQLLKK